1 MKKRIF
7 MLAVL
12 ILSGLQFAVAAID
25 EQLRALITAYDDIEV
40 TEVTNDE
47 ANPWT
52 VADGMA
58 SSTVGKIYK
67 EVSSTIT
74 IKFRAKGR
82 ITIKYDF
89 TFDPY
94 SSSDYR
100 RVYMDGN
107 LDININ
113 TANKTLTTQ
122 THFFE
127 LDEGEHVL
135 QLTHYHFYYNSNSYT
150 QVLSIGNIRFQN
162 LDSQYM
168 TINLSAPG
176 TLGVEALALVNT
188 LPDMRFLRLTGKM
201 NAADWNTISNMTG
214 LWAIDMKDVDIT
226 AIPASAFAKTSLRFI
241 EFPAKLKTIG
251 EKAFYE
257 RPLVGRFV
265 LPESLDS
272 IYSYAFYK
280 NFLTEVI
287 IPANVKYIGGYAFND
302 NDRLTSVT
310 LGSGLTEIS
319 SYCFNNCEKLA
330 VVKGGENVK
339 TIGSGA
345 FNYCSELRSVSDL
358 APVTVGSSAF
368 YCCKK
373 LENFNFSNAKTLKAE
388 AYRECNTLTDV
399 DLTTVETIENRC
411 FISCTGLK
419 KVVLGNNI
427 SKINEYAFTDC
438 NALEE
443 LHIGSSVSYLDNR
456 CFYTSSSSLKKVYV
470 TAPAPPSVYNNTSYY
485 PFYSTSGVTLYV
497 PEYAMVSYKLD
508 NYWSKFTKVEPNP
521 NTPDKV
527 NLYKKL
533 ELTSNAR
540 IPNSPDMYLG
550 YSSALIVNGN
560 NPQVFGSYKQR
571 LQQDEEYTS
580 SLISRCNAMTSAAS
594 TLQYYFDATS
604 SGYGCWHYVCMPFD
618 VKRSE
623 ITPLTEGRA
632 IAVRYYDS
640 ESRATNGAS
649 GNWKDVPADSVLH
662 MGKGYIFRINNGGSV
677 ELPATEETHNA
688 IFRSDAISTPLKE
701 YAAVESANAGW
712 NFVGNPYTCFYD
724 IYYMDFAA
732 PITVWNISNSTYN
745 AYSAADDEF
754 VLMPSQA
761 FFVQKPELVDAITF
775 QPAGRQINKTI
786 DHSALAMRRAAR
798 SKQVQRKLV
807 DVALTCADRTDR
819 TRVVVN
825 ANASDDFCADNDA
838 VKMMAYEGTP
848 QIYTIAGADQLAVN
862 EGAHRGGSVALGMY
876 LSADDAYTIAVDR
889 DELGVKLL
897 DYGVEVEMPYTFSAA
912 EGYMDD
918 RFTLTF
924 EAPTTGI
931 NTVATDADADN
942 AIYTIDGRRVNSTAQ
957 KGIYIQNHKKIV
969 K

>member
-25 EQLRALITAYDDIEV
+25 EQLRALITTSDDIEV

-94 SSSDYR
+94 SSYDYR
-100 RVYMDGN
+100 RVYMDGS
-107 LDININ
+107 LDMNN
-113 TANKTLTTQ
+113 YATYKTLTTQ
-122 THFFE
+122 THFFD

-135 QLTHYHFYYNSNSYT
+135 KVTHYHNYYNSNSYT

-201 NAADWNTISNMTG
+201 NADDWNTIRNMTG

-226 AIPASAFAKTSLRFI
+226 AIPANAFAKTSLRFI

-257 RPLVGRFV
+257 RPLVGRLV

-272 IYSYAFYK
+272 IYSNAFYR
-280 NFLTEVI
+280 NYIAEVI

-310 LGSGLTEIS
+310 LGSGLTEVS
-319 SYCFNNCEKLA
+319 SYCFNSCEKLT

-368 YCCKK
+368 YYCKK
-373 LENFNFSNAKTLKAE
+373 MENFNFSNAKILNAE

-456 CFYTSSSSLKKVYV
+456 CFYTSSSLLKKVYV

-485 PFYSTSGVTLYV
+485 PFYSTSGITLYV

-508 NYWSKFTKVEPNP
+508 NYWSQFTKVEPNP
-521 NTPDKV
+521 NQPDKV

-540 IPNSPDMYLG
+540 IPNSPDIYLG
-550 YSSALIVNGN
+550 KGGALIVNGDN
-560 NPQVFGSYKQR
+560 AQTFGK
-571 LQQDEEYTS
+571 YTQYMNIGETSS
-580 SLISRCNAMTSAAS
+580 SLISRCKEMTSTS
-594 TLQYYFDATS
+594 SQFDFFIGATS
-604 SGYGCWHYVCMPFD
+604 GSGYWYYLCMPFD
-618 VKRSE
+618 VKRSD
-623 ITPLTEGRA
+623 IILPEGTA

-662 MGKGYIFRINNGGSV
+662 MGKGYIFRSSKEGNVGF
-677 ELPATEETHNA
+677 PATEETHNA
-688 IFRSDAISTPLKE
+688 IFRNTAVSTPLVE

-712 NFVGNPYTCFYD
+712 NLVGNPYPCFYD

-732 PITVWNISNSTYN
+732 PITTWDVDNRTYK
-745 AYSAADDEF
+745 AYSAADDNF
-754 VLMPSQA
+754 VLTPQQA
-761 FFVQKPELVDAITF
+761 FFVQKPSLVDAITF

-798 SKQVQRKLV
+798 SQQVQRKLV
-807 DVALTCADRTDR
+807 DVSLTCADRTDR

-862 EGAHRGGSVALGMY
+862 EGAHLGGSVALGMY
-876 LSADDAYTIAVDR
+876 LPADDAYTIAVDR

-912 EGYMDD
+912 EGCLDD

-931 NTVATDADADN
+931 NIVATDADADN

>member
-25 EQLRALITAYDDIEV
+25 EQLRALITTSDGIEV

-58 SSTVGKIYK
+58 SSTIGKIYGNL
-67 EVSSTIT
+67 SSSIT

-82 ITIKYDF
+82 TTIKYDF

-94 SSSDYR
+94 GGDDYR
-100 RVYMDGN
+100 KVYMDGVELVN
-107 LDININ
+107 NY
-113 TANKTLTTQ
+113 TAYKTKTVQ
-122 THFFE
+122 NHFFD
-127 LDEGEHVL
+127 LDEGEHVFTY
-135 QLTHYHFYYNSNSYT
+135 THYHYYYSSDSYT
-150 QVLSIGNIRFQN
+150 QVLTIGNIRFESVE
-162 LDSQYM
+162 SQYM
-168 TINLSAPG
+168 NIHLSAPG
-176 TLGVEALALVNT
+176 TLGNEALAHVST
-188 LPDMRFLRLTGKM
+188 LPEMHYLRLSGKM
-201 NAADWNTISNMTG
+201 NASDWNDISKMTG
-214 LWAIDMKDVDIT
+214 LYAIDMTNVDIET
-226 AIPASAFAKTSLRFI
+226 IPVKAFTNTSIRFVDL
-241 EFPAKLKTIG
+241 PTKLKTIG
-251 EKAFYE
+251 NNAFDD
-257 RPLVGRFV
+257 RLLTGPLV
-265 LPESLDS
+265 LPEGLDS
-272 IYSYAFYK
+272 IGKEAFQKNFITEVTIPESVRAIGQSAFYYNQSLK
-280 NFLTEVI
+280 
-287 IPANVKYIGGYAFND
+287 
-302 NDRLTSVT
+302 SVT
-310 LGSGLTEIS
+310 LNNSMETINRSL
-319 SYCFNNCEKLA
+319 FNSCNKLA
-330 VVKGGENVK
+330 VVRGGRNVK
-339 TIGSGA
+339 IVDQSA
-345 FNYCSELRSVSDL
+345 FAGCDSLRSISDIT
-358 APVTVGSSAF
+358 PVTINSSAF
-368 YCCKK
+368 YNCRK
-373 LENFNFSNAKTLKAE
+373 LESLNFSRIKSIGYESFYYCFGLKE
-388 AYRECNTLTDV
+388 A
-399 DLTTVETIENRC
+399 DLTTLTSINNRS
-411 FISCTGLK
+411 FIACTGLK
-419 KVVLGNNI
+419 KVTFGNDI
-427 SKINEYAFTDC
+427 TTIKSEAFNGCD
-438 NALEE
+438 ALEE
-443 LHIGSSVSYLDNR
+443 VVLGSSINSLESN
-456 CFYTSSSSLKKVYV
+456 CFYSTKNALKRVYI
-470 TAPAPPSVYNNTSYY
+470 TAPAPPAVGSA
-485 PFYSTSGVTLYV
+485 PFYSPSSVTLYV

-508 NYWSKFTKVEPNP
+508 NYWSKFTKVETNP
-521 NTPDKV
+521 NQPDKV

-540 IPNSPDMYLG
+540 IPNSPDIYLG
-550 YSSALIVNGN
+550 SGSALIVNGN
-560 NPQVFGSYKQR
+560 NAQAFGNYKQR
-571 LQQDEEYTS
+571 MDKDDTYTS

-594 TLQYYFDATS
+594 TIEYYFDATS
-604 SGYGCWHYVCMPFD
+604 GSGYWHYVCMPFD

-623 ITPLTEGRA
+623 ITPLNEGRA

-662 MGKGYIFRINNGGSV
+662 MGKGYIFRINSSGFV

-688 IFRSDAISTPLKE
+688 IFRSEAVTTPLVQ
-701 YAAVESANAGW
+701 YPAVESANAGW
-712 NFVGNPYTCFYD
+712 NFVGNPYPCYYD

-732 PITVWNISNSTYN
+732 PITVWNISNRTYN

-798 SKQVQRKLV
+798 SQQVQRKLV
-807 DVALTCADRTDR
+807 DVSLTCADRTDR

-876 LSADDAYTIAVDR
+876 LPADDAYTIAVGR

-912 EGYMDD
+912 EGCLDD

>member
-25 EQLRALITAYDDIEV
+25 EQLRALITTSSDVEV

-82 ITIKYDF
+82 ATITHDY

-94 SSSDYR
+94 SSYDYR
-100 RVYMDGN
+100 KVYIDGVEEVSSY
-107 LDININ
+107 N
-113 TANKTLTTQ
+113 TAKTKASSILYSI
-122 THFFE
+122 
-127 LDEGEHVL
+127 LDEGEHEL
-135 QLTHYHFYYNSNSYT
+135 KFTHKHYT
-150 QVLSIGNIRFQN
+150 YTYDTYSQVLSVGNICIRSVE
-162 LDSQYM
+162 SQYM

-176 TLGVEALALVNT
+176 TLGNEALSHVNT
-188 LPDMRFLRLTGKM
+188 LPEMHYLRLTGKM
-201 NAADWNTISNMTG
+201 NASDWNDISKMTG
-214 LWAIDMKDVDIT
+214 LYAIDMTNADIET
-226 AIPASAFAKTSLRFI
+226 IPASAFTKTSIRFVDL
-241 EFPAKLKTIG
+241 PTKLKTIG
-251 EKAFYE
+251 DNAFDNRYLIG
-257 RPLVGRFV
+257 PLV
-265 LPESLDS
+265 LPEGLDS
-272 IYSYAFYK
+272 IGKEAFKQNYITEVTIPESVRAIGVTAFY
-280 NFLTEVI
+280 
-287 IPANVKYIGGYAFND
+287 D
-302 NDRLTSVT
+302 NRYLKSVT
-310 LGSGLTEIS
+310 LNNRMELINQSL
-319 SYCFNNCEKLA
+319 FNNCNKLA
-330 VVKGGENVK
+330 VVCGGKNVK
-339 TIGSGA
+339 IVDQYA
-345 FNYCSELRSVSDL
+345 FYECDSLRSISDIT
-358 APVTVGSSAF
+358 PVTIKRNAFYNCRKLESLNFSCIKSIGYESF
-368 YCCKK
+368 YCC
-373 LENFNFSNAKTLKAE
+373 FGLKE
-388 AYRECNTLTDV
+388 A
-399 DLTTVETIENRC
+399 DLTTLTSIESRS
-411 FISCTGLK
+411 FVACT
-419 KVVLGNNI
+419 
-427 SKINEYAFTDC
+427 
-438 NALEE
+438 
-443 LHIGSSVSYLDNR
+443 
-456 CFYTSSSSLKKVYV
+456 SLKKVTFGNNITTIKYDAFNSCDALEEV
-470 TAPAPPSVYNNTSYY
+470 ALGSSINSLESNCFYSDKNALKRVYITAPAPPAVGST
-485 PFYSTSGVTLYV
+485 PFYSPTSVTLYV

-560 NPQVFGSYKQR
+560 NPQVFGNYKQR

-594 TLQYYFDATS
+594 TLQYYS
-604 SGYGCWHYVCMPFD
+604 SYRYWNYICMPFD
-618 VKRSE
+618 VKRSD
-623 ITPLTEGRA
+623 IKLLSNSGL
-632 IAVRYYDS
+632 AVRYYDS

-649 GNWKDVPADSVLH
+649 GNWKDVSADAVLQT
-662 MGKGYIFRINNGGSV
+662 GKGYIFRLSSSGNVGF
-677 ELPATEETHNA
+677 PATEETHNA
-688 IFRSDAISTPLKE
+688 IFRSEAVTTPLVQ
-701 YAAVESANAGW
+701 YPAVESANAGW
-712 NFVGNPYTCFYD
+712 NFVGNPYPCFYD
-724 IYYMDFAA
+724 IYYMDFAS
-732 PITVWNISNSTYN
+732 PITTWDVDNSTYK

-754 VLMPSQA
+754 VLSPQQA
-761 FFVQKPELVDAITF
+761 FFVQKPELVEAITF

-786 DHSALAMRRAAR
+786 DHSALAKRRAA
-798 SKQVQRKLV
+798 SNKQVQRKLV
-807 DVALTCADRTDR
+807 DVSLTCADRADR

-876 LSADDAYTIAVDR
+876 LPADDTYTIAIDR
-889 DELGVKLL
+889 NELGAKLL

-912 EGYMDD
+912 EGYADD
-918 RFTLTF
+918 RFTITF
-924 EAPTTGI
+924 ETSTTGI
-931 NTVATDADADN
+931 NTVATDAKTDD

>member
-25 EQLRALITAYDDIEV
+25 EQLRALITTSDDIEV

-47 ANPWT
+47 AHPWT

-58 SSTVGKIYK
+58 SSTVGKLNQY
-67 EVSSTIT
+67 VSSSIT
-74 IKFRAKGR
+74 IKFKAKGR
-82 ITIKYDF
+82 ITVKYDF
-89 TFDPY
+89 TFDPF
-94 SSSDYR
+94 SSYDYR
-100 RVYMDGN
+100 KVYIDGN
-107 LDININ
+107 LDMFIN

-122 THFFE
+122 THFFN
-127 LDEGEHVL
+127 LDEGEHVFTY
-135 QLTHYHFYYNSNSYT
+135 THDHRYHTSNSYT
-150 QVLSIGNIRFQN
+150 QVLTIGNIRFESVEN
-162 LDSQYM
+162 QYM

-188 LPDMRFLRLTGKM
+188 LPDMRYLRLTGKM

-241 EFPAKLKTIG
+241 EFPTKLKTIG

-257 RPLVGRFV
+257 RSLVGRLV

-272 IYSYAFYK
+272 IYSEAFYK
-280 NFLTEVI
+280 NYLTEVI
-287 IPANVKYIGGYAFND
+287 IPANVKYMGNYAFND
-302 NDRLTSVT
+302 NDRLTNVT

-319 SYCFNNCEKLA
+319 YYCFNSCEKLA

-345 FNYCSELRSVSDL
+345 FSYCSELRSVSDL

-373 LENFNFSNAKTLKAE
+373 LENFNFSNAKTLKSE
-388 AYRECNTLTDV
+388 AYRECNTLTDA
-399 DLTTVETIENRC
+399 DLTTVETIENSC
-411 FISCTGLK
+411 FITCTGLK

-427 SKINEYAFTDC
+427 SRINEYAFTDC

-443 LHIGSSVSYLDNR
+443 LHIGSSVSNLDRR

-485 PFYSTSGVTLYV
+485 PFYSTSGITLYV

-527 NLYKKL
+527 NIYKKL

-540 IPNSPDMYLG
+540 IPNSPDIYIG
-550 YSSALIVNGN
+550 KGGSLIVNGN
-560 NPQVFGSYKQR
+560 NAQAFGKYSQY
-571 LQQDEEYTS
+571 LSIGDPEVSS
-580 SLISRCNAMTSAAS
+580 SLISRCEAITSAAS
-594 TLQYYFDATS
+594 QFNFGISST
-604 SGYGCWHYVCMPFD
+604 SGYGYWYYICMPYD
-618 VKRSE
+618 VKRSD
-623 ITPLTEGRA
+623 IILPEGTS

-640 ESRATNGAS
+640 ESRATNGAT
-649 GNWKDVPADSVLH
+649 GNWKDVAADGILRK
-662 MGKGYIFRINNGGSV
+662 GQGYIFRTNNTADVGF
-677 ELPATEETHNA
+677 PATEETHND
-688 IFRSDAISTPLKE
+688 IFCSEAVTTPLVQ

-712 NFVGNPYTCFYD
+712 NLVGNPYPCFYD
-724 IYYMDFAA
+724 IYHMDFTA
-732 PITVWNISNSTYN
+732 PITTWNVSNRTFS
-745 AYSAADDEF
+745 AYSVADDNF
-754 VLMPSQA
+754 VLTPLQA

-798 SKQVQRKLV
+798 SQQVQRKLV
-807 DVALTCADRTDR
+807 DVSLTCADRTDR

-862 EGAHRGGSVALGMY
+862 EGAHRDGSVALGMY
-876 LSADDAYTIAVDR
+876 LPADDAYTIAVDR

-931 NTVATDADADN
+931 NTVVTDADADN

>member
-25 EQLRALITAYDDIEV
+25 EQLRALITASDDIEV

-47 ANPWT
+47 ANPWK
-52 VADGMA
+52 VENGMA
-58 SSTVGKIYK
+58 STTHGKTTTN
-67 EVSSTIT
+67 VTATIT
-74 IKFRAKGR
+74 IKFRAKGYISFR
-82 ITIKYDF
+82 YSD
-89 TFDPY
+89 TFDPWTND
-94 SSSDYR
+94 DYKI
-100 RVYMDGN
+100 VK
-107 LDININ
+107 LDDV
-113 TANKTLTTQ
+113 TYANNYDKHTTPTTF
-122 THFFE
+122 THYISLE
-127 LDEGEHVL
+127 EGEHVL
-135 QLTHYHFYYNSNSYT
+135 TFSHWHKNPTTGNYSQI
-150 QVLSIGNIRFQN
+150 LSIGNIR
-162 LDSQYM
+162 LE
-168 TINLSAPG
+168 TIESMYKTIHLSAPG
-176 TLGVEALALVNT
+176 TLGNEALAHVST
-188 LPDMRFLRLTGKM
+188 LPEMRALRLSGKM
-201 NAADWNTISNMTG
+201 NASDWNDISKMTG
-214 LWAIDMKDVDIT
+214 LVAIDMTNVDIET
-226 AIPASAFAKTSLRFI
+226 IPASAFTNTVIRFI
-241 EFPAKLKTIG
+241 DFPKTLKTIG
-251 EKAFYE
+251 SKAFYDTILTG
-257 RPLVGRFV
+257 PLV
-265 LPESLDS
+265 LPEGLDS
-272 IYSYAFYK
+272 IASEAFYR
-280 NFLTEVI
+280 NYITDVT
-287 IPANVKYIGGYAFND
+287 IPASVRVIEKSAFSTNESL
-302 NDRLTSVT
+302 NSVT
-310 LGSGLTEIS
+310 LGSGLVSIS
-319 SYCFNNCEKLA
+319 QACFYGCNNLA
-330 VVKGGENVK
+330 IVKGGENVK
-339 TIGSGA
+339 TIANNA
-345 FNYCSELRSVSDL
+345 FRNCKLLTSAADL
-358 APVTVGSSAF
+358 APVSVGDYAF
-368 YCCKK
+368 QTCEK
-373 LENFNFSNAKTLKAE
+373 LDSFNFSNIKTYGREAFEYCYALKE
-388 AYRECNTLTDV
+388 A
-399 DLTTVETIENRC
+399 DLSTATSLGIE
-411 FISCTGLK
+411 
-419 KVVLGNNI
+419 
-427 SKINEYAFTDC
+427 
-438 NALEE
+438 
-443 LHIGSSVSYLDNR
+443 
-456 CFYTSSSSLKKVYV
+456 CFYNCYSLKKVKLGDNITTIPQSAFKVCHALEEVVLGSSINSLGSDCFYSDKNALKRV
-470 TAPAPPSVYNNTSYY
+470 YITAPAPPSVNGS
-485 PFYSTSGVTLYV
+485 PFYSPSRVTLYV

-508 NYWSKFTKVEPNP
+508 NYWSQFTKVEPNP

-550 YSSALIVNGN
+550 GGSSLIVNGN
-560 NPQVFGSYKQR
+560 NPQAFGNYKQR
-571 LQQDEEYTS
+571 MDMEDSHTS

-594 TLQYYFDATS
+594 TIEYYFDETS

-623 ITPLTEGRA
+623 ITPLHEGRA

-662 MGKGYIFRINNGGSV
+662 MGKGYIFRINNGGFV

-688 IFRSDAISTPLKE
+688 IFRSEAVSTPLKE

-712 NFVGNPYTCFYD
+712 NFVGNPYPCFYD
-724 IYYMDFAA
+724 IYHMDFAA
-732 PITVWNISNSTYN
+732 PITVWNISNRTYN

-807 DVALTCADRTDR
+807 DVSLTCADRTDR

-862 EGAHRGGSVALGMY
+862 EGAHLGGSVALGMY
-876 LSADDAYTIAVDR
+876 LPADDAYTIAVDR
-889 DELGVKLL
+889 DELGANLL

-912 EGYMDD
+912 EGYLDD

-931 NTVATDADADN
+931 NNVATDADADA

>member
-25 EQLRALITAYDDIEV
+25 EQLRALITASDDIEV

-47 ANPWT
+47 ANPWK
-52 VADGMA
+52 VENGMA
-58 SSTVGKIYK
+58 STTHGKTTTS
-67 EVSSTIT
+67 VTATIT
-74 IKFRAKGR
+74 IKFRAKGYISFR
-82 ITIKYDF
+82 YSS
-89 TFDPY
+89 TFDPWTTD
-94 SSSDYR
+94 DYKI
-100 RVYMDGN
+100 VK
-107 LDININ
+107 LDDV
-113 TANKTLTTQ
+113 TYANNYDKYTTPATF
-122 THFFE
+122 THCISLE
-127 LDEGEHVL
+127 EGEHVL
-135 QLTHYHFYYNSNSYT
+135 TFSHLHRNTTTGNYS
-150 QVLSIGNIRFQN
+150 QVLSIGNIR
-162 LDSQYM
+162 LE
-168 TINLSAPG
+168 TIESMYKTIHLSAPG
-176 TLGVEALALVNT
+176 TLGVEALSHVNT
-188 LPDMRFLRLTGKM
+188 LPEMHALRLSGKM
-201 NAADWNTISNMTG
+201 NAADWNDISKMTG
-214 LWAIDMKDVDIT
+214 LMAIDMTNVDIET
-226 AIPASAFAKTSLRFI
+226 IPANAFTNTSIRFVDL
-241 EFPAKLKTIG
+241 PTKLKTIG
-251 EKAFYE
+251 DNAFDN
-257 RPLVGRFV
+257 RFLTGPLV
-265 LPESLDS
+265 LPEGLDS
-272 IYSYAFYK
+272 IGKEAFQK
-280 NFLTEVI
+280 NYITEVT
-287 IPANVKYIGGYAFND
+287 IPESVRGIGQAAFFD
-302 NDRLTSVT
+302 NQYLQSAT
-310 LGSGLTEIS
+310 LNNNMETIVRSL
-319 SYCFNNCEKLA
+319 FNNCKKLA
-330 VVKGGENVK
+330 VVHGGKNVK
-339 TIGSGA
+339 NIVYRA
-345 FNYCSELRSVSDL
+345 FYGCDSLRSIKDVV
-358 APVTVGSSAF
+358 PVTIDREAF
-368 YCCKK
+368 YICKK
-373 LENFNFSNAKTLKAE
+373 LDGINFSRIKSIGYESFYQCYSLKE
-388 AYRECNTLTDV
+388 A
-399 DLTTVETIENRC
+399 DLTTLTSIDRS
-411 FISCTGLK
+411 FAGCTGLK
-419 KVVLGNNI
+419 KVTLGNDI
-427 SKINEYAFTDC
+427 TTIKSDAFYNC
-438 NALEE
+438 HALEE
-443 LHIGSSVSYLDNR
+443 VVLGSSINSLETD
-456 CFYTSSSSLKKVYV
+456 CFKSDQNKLKRVYI
-470 TAPAPPSVYNNTSYY
+470 TAPAPPAVGST
-485 PFYSTSGVTLYV
+485 PFYSPSSVTLYV

-508 NYWSKFTKVEPNP
+508 NYWSQFTKVEPNP
-521 NTPDKV
+521 NQPDKV

-540 IPNSPDMYLG
+540 IPNSPDIYLG
-550 YSSALIVNGN
+550 YGSSLIVNGN
-560 NPQVFGSYKQR
+560 NPQAFGNYKQR
-571 LQQDEEYTS
+571 MDKDDSYTS

-594 TLQYYFDATS
+594 TLQYYFDETS

-623 ITPLTEGRA
+623 IIPLNEGRA

-662 MGKGYIFRINNGGSV
+662 MGKGYIFRINSSGFV

-712 NFVGNPYTCFYD
+712 NLVGNPYPCFYD

-732 PITVWNISNSTYN
+732 PITTWDVGNRTYK
-745 AYSAADDEF
+745 AYSATDDNF
-754 VLMPSQA
+754 VLTPLQA
-761 FFVQKPELVDAITF
+761 FFVQKPELVDAIMF

-862 EGAHRGGSVALGMY
+862 EGAHRDGSVALGMY
-876 LSADDAYTIAVDR
+876 LPADDAYTIAVDR

>member
-25 EQLRALITAYDDIEV
+25 EQLRALITASDDIEV

-47 ANPWT
+47 ANPWK
-52 VADGMA
+52 VENGMA
-58 SSTVGKIYK
+58 STTHGKTTTN
-67 EVSSTIT
+67 VTATIT
-74 IKFRAKGR
+74 IKFRAKGYISFR
-82 ITIKYDF
+82 YSD
-89 TFDPY
+89 TFDPWT
-94 SSSDYR
+94 DDDFKI
-100 RVYMDGN
+100 VK
-107 LDININ
+107 LDDVEY
-113 TANKTLTTQ
+113 ANNYDKHTTLTTFL
-122 THFFE
+122 HYISLE
-127 LDEGEHVL
+127 EGEHVL
-135 QLTHYHFYYNSNSYT
+135 TFSHWHKRPTTGNYS
-150 QVLSIGNIRFQN
+150 QVLSIGNIR
-162 LDSQYM
+162 LE
-168 TINLSAPG
+168 TIESMYKTIHLSAPG
-176 TLGVEALALVNT
+176 TLGVEALSHVNT
-188 LPDMRFLRLTGKM
+188 LPEMRALRLSGKM
-201 NAADWNTISNMTG
+201 NASDWNDISKMTG
-214 LWAIDMKDVDIT
+214 LMAIDMTNVDIET
-226 AIPASAFAKTSLRFI
+226 IPANAFTNTSIRFI
-241 EFPAKLKTIG
+241 DFPTKLKTIG
-251 EKAFYE
+251 SRAFYYKYITGT
-257 RPLVGRFV
+257 LV
-265 LPESLDS
+265 LPEGLDS
-272 IYSYAFYK
+272 IASEAFRNNNYITDVTIPASVRVIGESAFYSNTSLK
-280 NFLTEVI
+280 
-287 IPANVKYIGGYAFND
+287 
-302 NDRLTSVT
+302 SVT
-310 LGSGLTEIS
+310 LGSGLTSIS
-319 SYCFNNCEKLA
+319 SSCFSECSNLA
-330 VVKGGENVK
+330 IVKGGENVK
-339 TIGSGA
+339 TIYNYA
-345 FNYCSELRSVSDL
+345 FNQCKLLTSAADL
-358 APVTVGSSAF
+358 APVTVGDYAF
-368 YCCKK
+368 IRCEK
-373 LENFNFSNAKTLKAE
+373 LDSFNFSNIKTYGREAFEYCYALKE
-388 AYRECNTLTDV
+388 A
-399 DLTTVETIENRC
+399 DLSTATSLGIE
-411 FISCTGLK
+411 
-419 KVVLGNNI
+419 
-427 SKINEYAFTDC
+427 
-438 NALEE
+438 
-443 LHIGSSVSYLDNR
+443 
-456 CFYTSSSSLKKVYV
+456 CFYNCYSLKKVKLGDNITTIPQSAFKVCHALEEVILGSSINSLGSYCFYSDKNALKRV
-470 TAPAPPSVYNNTSYY
+470 YITAPAPPAVGSA
-485 PFYSTSGVTLYV
+485 PFYSPSSVTLYV

-540 IPNSPDMYLG
+540 IPNSPDIYLG
-550 YSSALIVNGN
+550 SGSSLIVNGN
-560 NPQVFGSYKQR
+560 NAQAFGNYKQR
-571 LQQDEEYTS
+571 MDKDDTYTS

-594 TLQYYFDATS
+594 TIEYYFDATS
-604 SGYGCWHYVCMPFD
+604 GSGYWHYVCMPFD

-623 ITPLTEGRA
+623 ITPLNEGRA

-662 MGKGYIFRINNGGSV
+662 MGKGYIFRINSSGFV

-712 NFVGNPYTCFYD
+712 NFVGNPYPCYYD
-724 IYYMDFAA
+724 IYHMDFAA
-732 PITVWNISNSTYN
+732 PITVWSISNRTYS

-862 EGAHRGGSVALGMY
+862 EGAHRSGSVALGMY
-876 LSADDAYTIAVDR
+876 LPADDAYTIAVDR
-889 DELGVKLL
+889 DELGAKLL

>member
-25 EQLRALITAYDDIEV
+25 EQLRALITTSSDVEV

-58 SSTVGKIYK
+58 SSTVGKLNQY
-67 EVSSTIT
+67 VSSSIT
-74 IKFRAKGR
+74 IKFKAKGR
-82 ITIKYDF
+82 ITVKYDF
-89 TFDPY
+89 TFDPF
-94 SSSDYR
+94 SSYDYR
-100 RVYMDGN
+100 KVYIDGN
-107 LDININ
+107 LDMFIN

-122 THFFE
+122 THFFN
-127 LDEGEHVL
+127 LDEGEHVFTY
-135 QLTHYHFYYNSNSYT
+135 THDHRYHTSNSYT
-150 QVLSIGNIRFQN
+150 QVLTIGNIRFESVE
-162 LDSQYM
+162 SQYM

-188 LPDMRFLRLTGKM
+188 LPDMRYLRLTGKM

-226 AIPASAFAKTSLRFI
+226 AIPASAFAMTSLRFI

-257 RPLVGRFV
+257 RPLVGRLV

-272 IYSYAFYK
+272 IYSNAFYK

-287 IPANVKYIGGYAFND
+287 IPANVKYIGGSAFND

-319 SYCFNNCEKLA
+319 SYCFNSCEKLA

-368 YCCKK
+368 YYCKK

-470 TAPAPPSVYNNTSYY
+470 TAPAPPSVYNNTSYS

-540 IPNSPDMYLG
+540 IPNSPDIFIG
-550 YSSALIVNGN
+550 KGGALIVNGN
-560 NPQVFGSYKQR
+560 NPQAFGKY
-571 LQQDEEYTS
+571 LQYLSIGDPELSS
-580 SLISRCNAMTSAAS
+580 SLISRCEAITSAAS
-594 TLQYYFDATS
+594 QFNFGIGST
-604 SGYGCWHYVCMPFD
+604 SGYGYWYYICMPYD
-618 VKRSE
+618 VKRSD
-623 ITPLTEGRA
+623 IILPEGTS

-640 ESRATNGAS
+640 ESRATNGAT
-649 GNWKDVPADSVLH
+649 GNWKDVAADGILRK
-662 MGKGYIFRINNGGSV
+662 GQGYIFRTNNTADVGF
-677 ELPATEETHNA
+677 PATEETHND
-688 IFRSDAISTPLKE
+688 IFCSEAVTTPLVQ

-712 NFVGNPYTCFYD
+712 NLVGNPYPCFYD

-732 PITVWNISNSTYN
+732 PITTWDVGNRTYK
-745 AYSAADDEF
+745 AYSATDDNF
-754 VLMPSQA
+754 VLTPLQA
-761 FFVQKPELVDAITF
+761 FFVQKPELVDAIMF

-862 EGAHRGGSVALGMY
+862 EGAHRDGSVALGMY
-876 LSADDAYTIAVDR
+876 LPADDAYTIAVDR
-889 DELGVKLL
+889 DELGAKLL

-912 EGYMDD
+912 EGYLDD

>member
-25 EQLRALITAYDDIEV
+25 EQLRALITTSDDIEV

-58 SSTVGKIYK
+58 SSTVGKLNQY
-67 EVSSTIT
+67 VSSSIT
-74 IKFRAKGR
+74 IKFKAKGR
-82 ITIKYDF
+82 ITVKYDF
-89 TFDPY
+89 TFDPF
-94 SSSDYR
+94 SSYDYR
-100 RVYMDGN
+100 KVYIDGN
-107 LDININ
+107 LDMFIN

-122 THFFE
+122 THFFN
-127 LDEGEHVL
+127 LDEGEHVFTY
-135 QLTHYHFYYNSNSYT
+135 THDHRYHTSNSYT
-150 QVLSIGNIRFQN
+150 QVLTIGNIRFESVE
-162 LDSQYM
+162 SQYM

-188 LPDMRFLRLTGKM
+188 LPDMRYLRLTGKM

-226 AIPASAFAKTSLRFI
+226 AIPASAFAMTSLRFI

-257 RPLVGRFV
+257 RPLVGRLV

-272 IYSYAFYK
+272 IYSNAFYK

-287 IPANVKYIGGYAFND
+287 IPANVKYIGGSAFND

-319 SYCFNNCEKLA
+319 SYCFNSCEKLA

-368 YCCKK
+368 YYCIK

-427 SKINEYAFTDC
+427 SKINEYTFTDC

-443 LHIGSSVSYLDNR
+443 LHIGSSVSYLDRR

-485 PFYSTSGVTLYV
+485 PFYSTSGITLYV

-540 IPNSPDMYLG
+540 IPNSPDIFIG
-550 YSSALIVNGN
+550 KGGALIVNGN
-560 NPQVFGSYKQR
+560 NPQAFGKY
-571 LQQDEEYTS
+571 LQYLSIGDPELSS
-580 SLISRCNAMTSAAS
+580 SLISRCEAITSAAS
-594 TLQYYFDATS
+594 QFNFGIGST
-604 SGYGCWHYVCMPFD
+604 SGYGYWYYICMPYD
-618 VKRSE
+618 VKRSD
-623 ITPLTEGRA
+623 IILPEGTS

-640 ESRATNGAS
+640 ESRATNGAT
-649 GNWKDVPADSVLH
+649 GNWKDVAADGILRK
-662 MGKGYIFRINNGGSV
+662 GQGYIFRTNNTADVGF
-677 ELPATEETHNA
+677 PATEETHND
-688 IFRSDAISTPLKE
+688 IFCSEAVTTPLVQ

-712 NFVGNPYTCFYD
+712 NLVGNPYPCFYD

-732 PITVWNISNSTYN
+732 PITTWDVGNRTYK
-745 AYSAADDEF
+745 AYSATDDNF
-754 VLMPSQA
+754 VLTPLQA
-761 FFVQKPELVDAITF
+761 FFVQKPELVDAIMF

-862 EGAHRGGSVALGMY
+862 EGAHRDGSVALGMY
-876 LSADDAYTIAVDR
+876 LPADDAYTIAVDR

>member
-25 EQLRALITAYDDIEV
+25 EQLRALITASDDIEV

-47 ANPWT
+47 AHPWT

-58 SSTVGKIYK
+58 SSTVGKLRQY
-67 EVSSTIT
+67 VSSSIT
-74 IKFRAKGR
+74 IKFTTKKPIIMR
-82 ITIKYDF
+82 YDF

-94 SSSDYR
+94 SSNDSR
-100 RVYMDGN
+100 KVYIDGVAQV
-107 LDININ
+107 DSYV
-113 TANKTLTTQ
+113 AYKTKATST
-122 THFFE
+122 FYFGM
-127 LDEGEHVL
+127 DEGEHVFTY
-135 QLTHYHFYYNSNSYT
+135 THYHSYSVSDSYT
-150 QVLSIGNIRFQN
+150 QVLTIGNIRFESVE
-162 LDSQYM
+162 SQYM
-168 TINLSAPG
+168 NIHLSAPG
-176 TLGVEALALVNT
+176 TLGNEALAHVNT
-188 LPDMRFLRLTGKM
+188 LPEMRFLRLSGKM
-201 NAADWNTISNMTG
+201 NASDWNDISKMTG
-214 LWAIDMKDVDIT
+214 LTAIDMTNVDIET
-226 AIPASAFAKTSLRFI
+226 IPVKAFTNTSIRFI
-241 EFPAKLKTIG
+241 DFPTKLKTIG
-251 EKAFYE
+251 DNAFDN
-257 RPLVGRFV
+257 RFLTGPLV
-265 LPESLDS
+265 LPEGLDS
-272 IYSYAFYK
+272 IGKEAFQKNFITEVTIPESVRAIGQSAFY
-280 NFLTEVI
+280 
-287 IPANVKYIGGYAFND
+287 D
-302 NDRLTSVT
+302 NQSLKSVT
-310 LGSGLTEIS
+310 LNNRMETINRSLFN
-319 SYCFNNCEKLA
+319 YCKKLA
-330 VVKGGENVK
+330 VVRGGKNVK
-339 TIGSGA
+339 IVDQTA
-345 FNYCSELRSVSDL
+345 FAGCDSLRSISDIT
-358 APVTVGSSAF
+358 PVTINSSAF
-368 YCCKK
+368 YNCRK
-373 LENFNFSNAKTLKAE
+373 LESLNFSRIKSIGYESFYNCFGLKE
-388 AYRECNTLTDV
+388 A
-399 DLTTVETIENRC
+399 DLTTLTSINGRS
-411 FISCTGLK
+411 FIGCTGLK
-419 KVVLGNNI
+419 KVTLGNDI
-427 SKINEYAFTDC
+427 TTIKSEAFNVCD
-438 NALEE
+438 ALEE
-443 LHIGSSVSYLDNR
+443 VVLGSSINSLESN
-456 CFYTSSSSLKKVYV
+456 CFYSTKNALKRVYI
-470 TAPAPPSVYNNTSYY
+470 TAPAPPAVGSA
-485 PFYSTSGVTLYV
+485 PFYSPTSVTLYV

-521 NTPDKV
+521 NQPDKV

-540 IPNSPDMYLG
+540 IPNSPDIYLG
-550 YSSALIVNGN
+550 SGSALIVNGN
-560 NPQVFGSYKQR
+560 NAQAFGNYKQR
-571 LQQDEEYTS
+571 MDKDDTYTS

-594 TLQYYFDATS
+594 TIEYYFDATS
-604 SGYGCWHYVCMPFD
+604 GSGYWHYVCMPFD

-623 ITPLTEGRA
+623 ITPLNEGRA

-662 MGKGYIFRINNGGSV
+662 MGKGYIFRSSKEGNVGF
-677 ELPATEETHNA
+677 PATEETHNA
-688 IFRSDAISTPLKE
+688 IFRSEAVSAPLVQ
-701 YAAVESANAGW
+701 YPAVESANAGW

-732 PITVWNISNSTYN
+732 PITVWNISNSTYS

-761 FFVQKPELVDAITF
+761 FFVQKPSLVDAITF

-862 EGAHRGGSVALGMY
+862 EGAHRDGSVALGMY
-876 LSADDAYTIAVDR
+876 LPADDAYTIAVDR

>member
-25 EQLRALITAYDDIEV
+25 EQLRALITTSDDIEV

-47 ANPWT
+47 AHPWT

-58 SSTVGKIYK
+58 SSTVGKLRQY
-67 EVSSTIT
+67 VSSSIT
-74 IKFRAKGR
+74 IKFTTKKPIIMR
-82 ITIKYDF
+82 YDF

-94 SSSDYR
+94 SSNDYR
-100 RVYMDGN
+100 RVYIDGVEKVN
-107 LDININ
+107 NY
-113 TANKTLTTQ
+113 TAYKTKATSTYY
-122 THFFE
+122 FGM
-127 LDEGEHVL
+127 GEHVFTY
-135 QLTHYHFYYNSNSYT
+135 THYHTYSVSDSYT
-150 QVLSIGNIRFQN
+150 QVLTIGNIRFESVE
-162 LDSQYM
+162 SQYM

-176 TLGVEALALVNT
+176 TLGNEALAHVNT
-188 LPDMRFLRLTGKM
+188 LPEMRFLRLSGKM
-201 NAADWNTISNMTG
+201 NASDWNDISKMTG
-214 LWAIDMKDVDIT
+214 LTAIDMTNVDIET
-226 AIPASAFAKTSLRFI
+226 IPVKAFTNTSIRFI
-241 EFPAKLKTIG
+241 DFPTKLKTIG
-251 EKAFYE
+251 DNAFDN
-257 RPLVGRFV
+257 RFLTGPLV
-265 LPESLDS
+265 LPEGLDS
-272 IYSYAFYK
+272 IGKEAFQK
-280 NFLTEVI
+280 NYITEVT
-287 IPANVKYIGGYAFND
+287 IPESVRAIGVTAFND
-302 NDRLTSVT
+302 NQSLKSVT
-310 LGSGLTEIS
+310 LNNSMEMINQSLFY
-319 SYCFNNCEKLA
+319 YCKKLA
-330 VVKGGENVK
+330 VVHGGKNVR
-339 TIGSGA
+339 IVDQYA
-345 FNYCSELRSVSDL
+345 FSNCDSLRSISDIT
-358 APVTVGSSAF
+358 PVTIKRNAF
-368 YCCKK
+368 SQCQK
-373 LENFNFSNAKTLKAE
+373 LESLNFSRVKSIGYERFYQCYGLKE
-388 AYRECNTLTDV
+388 A
-399 DLTTVETIENRC
+399 DLTTLTSIDSRSFV
-411 FISCTGLK
+411 SCTGLK
-419 KVVLGNNI
+419 KVTFGNGITTIKSN
-427 SKINEYAFTDC
+427 AFYC
-438 NALEE
+438 CHALEE
-443 LHIGSSVSYLDNR
+443 VVLGSSINSLESN
-456 CFYTSSSSLKKVYV
+456 CFYSDQNKLKRVYI
-470 TAPAPPSVYNNTSYY
+470 TAPAPPAVGSA
-485 PFYSTSGVTLYV
+485 PFYSPTSVTLYV

-508 NYWSKFTKVEPNP
+508 NYWSQFTKVEPNP
-521 NTPDKV
+521 NQPDKV

-540 IPNSPDMYLG
+540 IPNSPDIYLG
-550 YSSALIVNGN
+550 YGSALIVNGN
-560 NPQVFGSYKQR
+560 NPQAFGNYKQHMDMEDR
-571 LQQDEEYTS
+571 YTS

-623 ITPLTEGRA
+623 ITPLNEGRA

-712 NFVGNPYTCFYD
+712 NFVGNPYPCYYD
-724 IYYMDFAA
+724 IYHMDFAA
-732 PITVWNISNSTYN
+732 PITVWNINNRTYN

-862 EGAHRGGSVALGMY
+862 EGAHRDGSVALGMY
-876 LSADDAYTIAVDR
+876 LPADDAYTIAVDR
-889 DELGVKLL
+889 DELGAKLL
-897 DYGVEVEMPYTFSAA
+897 DYGVAVDMPYTFCAA
-912 EGYMDD
+912 EGYLDD

>member
-25 EQLRALITAYDDIEV
+25 EQLRALITTSDGIEV

-47 ANPWT
+47 ANPWK
-52 VADGMA
+52 VENGMA
-58 SSTVGKIYK
+58 SSTIGKIYGNL
-67 EVSSTIT
+67 SSSIT

-82 ITIKYDF
+82 TTIKYDF

-94 SSSDYR
+94 GGDDYR
-100 RVYMDGN
+100 KVYMDGVELVN
-107 LDININ
+107 NY
-113 TANKTLTTQ
+113 TAYKTKTVQ
-122 THFFE
+122 NHFFD
-127 LDEGEHVL
+127 LDEGEHVFTY
-135 QLTHYHFYYNSNSYT
+135 THYHYYYSSDSYT
-150 QVLSIGNIRFQN
+150 QVLTIGNIRFERVE
-162 LDSQYM
+162 SQYI

-176 TLGVEALALVNT
+176 TLGNEALAHVST
-188 LPDMRFLRLTGKM
+188 LPEMHYLRLSGKM
-201 NAADWNTISNMTG
+201 NASDWNDISKMTG
-214 LWAIDMKDVDIT
+214 LYAIDMTNVDIET
-226 AIPASAFAKTSLRFI
+226 IPVKAFTNTSIRFVDL
-241 EFPAKLKTIG
+241 PTKLKTIG
-251 EKAFYE
+251 DNAFDD
-257 RPLVGRFV
+257 RLLTGPLV
-265 LPESLDS
+265 LPEGLDS
-272 IYSYAFYK
+272 IGKEAFQKNFITEVTIPESVRAIGQSAFYYNQSLK
-280 NFLTEVI
+280 
-287 IPANVKYIGGYAFND
+287 
-302 NDRLTSVT
+302 SVT
-310 LGSGLTEIS
+310 LNNSIETINRSL
-319 SYCFNNCEKLA
+319 FNSCNKLA
-330 VVKGGENVK
+330 VVRGGRNVK
-339 TIGSGA
+339 IVDQSA
-345 FNYCSELRSVSDL
+345 FAGCDSLRSISDIT
-358 APVTVGSSAF
+358 PVTINSSAF
-368 YCCKK
+368 YNCRK
-373 LENFNFSNAKTLKAE
+373 LESLNFSRIKSIGYESFYNCFGLKE
-388 AYRECNTLTDV
+388 A
-399 DLTTVETIENRC
+399 DLTTLTSINGRS
-411 FISCTGLK
+411 FIGCTGLK
-419 KVVLGNNI
+419 KVTFGNDI
-427 SKINEYAFTDC
+427 TTIKSEAFRTCD
-438 NALEE
+438 ALEE
-443 LHIGSSVSYLDNR
+443 VVLGSSINSLETN
-456 CFYTSSSSLKKVYV
+456 CFYSTKNALKRVYI
-470 TAPAPPSVYNNTSYY
+470 TAPAPPAVGNT
-485 PFYSTSGVTLYV
+485 PFYSPSSVTLYV

-508 NYWSKFTKVEPNP
+508 NYWSKFTKVEANP

-540 IPNSPDMYLG
+540 IPNSPDIYLG
-550 YSSALIVNGN
+550 KGGALIVNGDN
-560 NPQVFGSYKQR
+560 AQTFGK
-571 LQQDEEYTS
+571 YTQYMNIGETSS
-580 SLISRCNAMTSAAS
+580 SLISRCKEMTSTS
-594 TLQYYFDATS
+594 SQFDFFIGATS
-604 SGYGCWHYVCMPFD
+604 GSGYWYYLCMTFD
-618 VKRSE
+618 VKRSD
-623 ITPLTEGRA
+623 IILPEGTA

-649 GNWKDVPADSVLH
+649 GNWKDVPADSILH
-662 MGKGYIFRINNGGSV
+662 MGKGYIFRSSKEGNVGF
-677 ELPATEETHNA
+677 PATEETHNA
-688 IFRSDAISTPLKE
+688 IFRSEAVTTPLVQ

-712 NFVGNPYTCFYD
+712 NFVGNPYPCFYD

-732 PITVWNISNSTYN
+732 PITTWDVDNRTYK
-745 AYSAADDEF
+745 AYSATDDNF
-754 VLMPSQA
+754 VLSPLQA

-862 EGAHRGGSVALGMY
+862 EGAHLGGSVALGMY
-876 LSADDAYTIAVDR
+876 LPADDAYTIAVDR

>member
-25 EQLRALITAYDDIEV
+25 EQLRALITASDDIEV

-47 ANPWT
+47 AHPWK
-52 VADGMA
+52 VENGMA
-58 SSTVGKIYK
+58 SSTVGKIYQY
-67 EVSSTIT
+67 VSSSIT
-74 IKFRAKGR
+74 IKFTTKKPIIMR
-82 ITIKYDF
+82 YDF

-94 SSSDYR
+94 SSNDYR
-100 RVYMDGN
+100 RVYIDGVEKVN
-107 LDININ
+107 NY
-113 TANKTLTTQ
+113 TAYKTKATSTYY
-122 THFFE
+122 FGM
-127 LDEGEHVL
+127 GEHVF
-135 QLTHYHFYYNSNSYT
+135 TYNHYHTYSVSDSYT
-150 QVLSIGNIRFQN
+150 QVLTIGNIRFESVE
-162 LDSQYM
+162 SQYM

-176 TLGVEALALVNT
+176 TLGNEALSHVNT
-188 LPDMRFLRLTGKM
+188 LPEMRFLRLSGKM
-201 NAADWNTISNMTG
+201 NASDWNDISKMTG
-214 LWAIDMKDVDIT
+214 LTAIDMTNVDIET
-226 AIPASAFAKTSLRFI
+226 IPVKAFTNTSIRFI
-241 EFPAKLKTIG
+241 DFPTKLKTIG
-251 EKAFYE
+251 DNAFDN
-257 RPLVGRFV
+257 RFLTGPLV
-265 LPESLDS
+265 LPEGLDS
-272 IYSYAFYK
+272 IGKEAFQK
-280 NFLTEVI
+280 NYITEVT
-287 IPANVKYIGGYAFND
+287 IPESVRAIGVTAFND
-302 NDRLTSVT
+302 NQSLKSVT
-310 LGSGLTEIS
+310 LNNSMEMINQSLFY
-319 SYCFNNCEKLA
+319 YCKKLA
-330 VVKGGENVK
+330 VVHGGKNVR
-339 TIGSGA
+339 IVDQYA
-345 FNYCSELRSVSDL
+345 FSNCDSLRSISDIT
-358 APVTVGSSAF
+358 PVTIKRNAF
-368 YCCKK
+368 SQCQK
-373 LENFNFSNAKTLKAE
+373 LESLNFSRIKSIGYESFYQCYGLKE
-388 AYRECNTLTDV
+388 A
-399 DLTTVETIENRC
+399 DLTTLTSIDSRSFV
-411 FISCTGLK
+411 SCTGLK
-419 KVVLGNNI
+419 KVTFGNGITTIKSN
-427 SKINEYAFTDC
+427 AFNGC
-438 NALEE
+438 HALEE
-443 LHIGSSVSYLDNR
+443 VVLGSSINSLESN
-456 CFYTSSSSLKKVYV
+456 CFYSDQNKLKRVYI
-470 TAPAPPSVYNNTSYY
+470 TAPAPPAVGSA
-485 PFYSTSGVTLYV
+485 PFYSPTSVTLYV
-497 PEYAMVSYKLD
+497 PEYVMVSYKLD
-508 NYWSKFTKVEPNP
+508 NYWSQFTKVEPNP
-521 NTPDKV
+521 NQPDKV

-540 IPNSPDMYLG
+540 IPNSPDLYLG
-550 YSSALIVNGN
+550 YGSALIVNGN
-560 NPQVFGSYKQR
+560 NPQAFGNYKQHM
-571 LQQDEEYTS
+571 DMEDSYTS

-594 TLQYYFDATS
+594 TIQYYFDETS

-623 ITPLTEGRA
+623 ITPLNEGRA

-649 GNWKDVPADSVLH
+649 GNWKDVPADSMLH
-662 MGKGYIFRINNGGSV
+662 MGKGYIFRINSSGYV

-688 IFRSDAISTPLKE
+688 IFRSEAVTTPLVQ

-712 NFVGNPYTCFYD
+712 NFVGNPYPCYYD
-724 IYYMDFAA
+724 IYYMDFTA
-732 PITVWNISNSTYN
+732 PITVWSISNRTYS

-876 LSADDAYTIAVDR
+876 LPADDAYTIAVDR

-931 NTVATDADADN
+931 NTVATDADADS

>member
-25 EQLRALITAYDDIEV
+25 EQLRALITASDDIEV
-40 TEVTNDE
+40 TEVTNDK
-47 ANPWT
+47 AHPWK
-52 VADGMA
+52 VENGMA
-58 SSTVGKIYK
+58 SSTIGKIYQY
-67 EVSSTIT
+67 VSSSIT
-74 IKFRAKGR
+74 IKFTTKKPIIMR
-82 ITIKYDF
+82 YDF

-94 SSSDYR
+94 SSNDSR
-100 RVYMDGN
+100 RVYTDGVTQV
-107 LDININ
+107 DSY
-113 TANKTLTTQ
+113 TAYKTKATST
-122 THFFE
+122 FYFGM
-127 LDEGEHVL
+127 GEHVFTY
-135 QLTHYHFYYNSNSYT
+135 THYHSYSVSDSYT
-150 QVLSIGNIRFQN
+150 QVLTIGNIRFESVE
-162 LDSQYM
+162 SQYM

-176 TLGVEALALVNT
+176 TLGVEALSHVNT
-188 LPDMRFLRLTGKM
+188 LPEMRFLRLSGKM
-201 NAADWNTISNMTG
+201 NASDWNDISKMTG
-214 LWAIDMKDVDIT
+214 LTAIDMTNVDIET
-226 AIPASAFAKTSLRFI
+226 IPASAFTNTWIHFI
-241 EFPAKLKTIG
+241 DFPTTLKTIG
-251 EKAFYE
+251 DNAFDN
-257 RPLVGRFV
+257 RFLTGPLV
-265 LPESLDS
+265 LPEGLDS
-272 IYSYAFYK
+272 IGKEAFQKNYITEVTIPESVRAIGVTAFY
-280 NFLTEVI
+280 
-287 IPANVKYIGGYAFND
+287 D
-302 NDRLTSVT
+302 NQSLKSVT
-310 LGSGLTEIS
+310 LNNSMEMINQSLFY
-319 SYCFNNCEKLA
+319 YCQKLA
-330 VVKGGENVK
+330 VVHGGKNVK
-339 TIGSGA
+339 IVNQSA
-345 FNYCSELRSVSDL
+345 FRNCDSLRSIKDV
-358 APVTVGSSAF
+358 APVTIDREAF
-368 YCCKK
+368 YNCQK
-373 LENFNFSNAKTLKAE
+373 LESLNFSRIKSIGYNSFYQCYGLKE
-388 AYRECNTLTDV
+388 A
-399 DLTTVETIENRC
+399 DLTTLTSIDNSS
-411 FISCTGLK
+411 FIACTGLK
-419 KVVLGNNI
+419 KVTFGNGITTIKSN
-427 SKINEYAFTDC
+427 AFYLC
-438 NALEE
+438 HALEE
-443 LHIGSSVSYLDNR
+443 VVLGSSINSLETN
-456 CFYTSSSSLKKVYV
+456 CFGNTQANALKRVYI
-470 TAPAPPSVYNNTSYY
+470 TAPAPPAVGSA
-485 PFYSTSGVTLYV
+485 PFYSPSSVTLYV

-521 NTPDKV
+521 NQPDKV

-540 IPNSPDMYLG
+540 IPNSPDIYLG
-550 YSSALIVNGN
+550 SGSALIVNGN
-560 NPQVFGSYKQR
+560 NAQAFGNYKQR
-571 LQQDEEYTS
+571 MDKDDTYTS

-594 TLQYYFDATS
+594 TIEYYFDATS
-604 SGYGCWHYVCMPFD
+604 GSGYWHYVCMPFD

-623 ITPLTEGRA
+623 ITPLNEGRA

-662 MGKGYIFRINNGGSV
+662 MGKGYIFRINSSGFV

-688 IFRSDAISTPLKE
+688 IFRSEAVTTPLVQ
-701 YAAVESANAGW
+701 YPAVESANAGW
-712 NFVGNPYTCFYD
+712 NFVGNPYPCFYD
-724 IYYMDFAA
+724 IYHMDFAA
-732 PITVWNISNSTYN
+732 PITVWNISNRTYN

-807 DVALTCADRTDR
+807 DVSLTCDDRTDR

-876 LSADDAYTIAVDR
+876 LPADDAYTIAVDR

-912 EGYMDD
+912 EGYLDD

>member
-25 EQLRALITAYDDIEV
+25 EQLRALITTSDGIEV

-47 ANPWT
+47 AHPWT

-58 SSTVGKIYK
+58 SSTIGKIYGNL
-67 EVSSTIT
+67 SSSIT

-82 ITIKYDF
+82 TTIKYDF

-94 SSSDYR
+94 GGDDYR
-100 RVYMDGN
+100 KVYMDGVELVN
-107 LDININ
+107 NY
-113 TANKTLTTQ
+113 TAYKTKTVQ
-122 THFFE
+122 NHFFD
-127 LDEGEHVL
+127 LDEGEHVFTY
-135 QLTHYHFYYNSNSYT
+135 THYHYYYSSDSYT
-150 QVLSIGNIRFQN
+150 QVLTIGNIRFERVE
-162 LDSQYM
+162 SQYM

-176 TLGVEALALVNT
+176 TLGNEALEHVNT
-188 LPDMRFLRLTGKM
+188 LPEVRALRLSGKM
-201 NAADWNTISNMTG
+201 NASDWNDISKMTG
-214 LWAIDMKDVDIT
+214 LTAIDMTNVDIET
-226 AIPASAFAKTSLRFI
+226 IPASAFTNTAIRFI
-241 EFPAKLKTIG
+241 DFPKTLKTIG
-251 EKAFYE
+251 NNAFYDKFLTG
-257 RPLVGRFV
+257 PLV
-265 LPESLDS
+265 LPEGLDS
-272 IYSYAFYK
+272 IASEAFYR
-280 NFLTEVI
+280 NYITDVT
-287 IPANVKYIGGYAFND
+287 IPASVRVINSSAFRGNTS
-302 NDRLTSVT
+302 LQSVT
-310 LGSGLTEIS
+310 LGSGLTSIS
-319 SYCFNNCEKLA
+319 SLCFYECSNLA
-330 VVKGGENVK
+330 IVKGGENIK
-339 TIGSGA
+339 TIGGNA
-345 FNYCSELRSVSDL
+345 FKNCKLLTSAADL
-358 APVTVGSSAF
+358 APVSVGDYAF
-368 YCCKK
+368 QTCEK
-373 LENFNFSNAKTLKAE
+373 LDSFNFSNIKTYGREAFEYCYALKE
-388 AYRECNTLTDV
+388 A
-399 DLTTVETIENRC
+399 DLSTATSLGIE
-411 FISCTGLK
+411 
-419 KVVLGNNI
+419 
-427 SKINEYAFTDC
+427 
-438 NALEE
+438 
-443 LHIGSSVSYLDNR
+443 
-456 CFYTSSSSLKKVYV
+456 CFYNCYSLKKVKLGDNITTIPSSAFHACHALEEVVLGSSINRLETNCFGNNQANALKRVYI
-470 TAPAPPSVYNNTSYY
+470 TAPAPPAVGST
-485 PFYSTSGVTLYV
+485 PFYSPTSVTLYV

-508 NYWSKFTKVEPNP
+508 NYWSQFTKVEPNP

-527 NLYKKL
+527 NIYKKL

-540 IPNSPDMYLG
+540 IPNSPDIYLG
-550 YSSALIVNGN
+550 KGGALIVNGDN
-560 NPQVFGSYKQR
+560 AQTFGK
-571 LQQDEEYTS
+571 YTQYMNIGETSS
-580 SLISRCNAMTSAAS
+580 SLISRCKEMTSTS
-594 TLQYYFDATS
+594 SQFDFFIGATS
-604 SGYGCWHYVCMPFD
+604 GSGYWYYLCMPFD
-618 VKRSE
+618 VKRSD
-623 ITPLTEGRA
+623 IILPEGTA

-662 MGKGYIFRINNGGSV
+662 MGKGYIFRSSKEGNVGF
-677 ELPATEETHNA
+677 PATEETHNA
-688 IFRSDAISTPLKE
+688 IFRNTAVSTPLVE

-712 NFVGNPYTCFYD
+712 NLVGNPYPCFYD

-732 PITVWNISNSTYN
+732 PITTWDVDNRTYK
-745 AYSAADDEF
+745 AYSAADDNF
-754 VLMPSQA
+754 VLTPQQA
-761 FFVQKPELVDAITF
+761 FFVQKPSLVDAITF

-798 SKQVQRKLV
+798 SQQVQRKLV
-807 DVALTCADRTDR
+807 DVSLTCADRTDR

-876 LSADDAYTIAVDR
+876 LPADDAYTIAVDR

-912 EGYMDD
+912 EGCLDD

-931 NTVATDADADN
+931 NNVATDADADN

>member
-25 EQLRALITAYDDIEV
+25 EQLRALITASDDIEV

-47 ANPWT
+47 ANPWK
-52 VADGMA
+52 VENGMA
-58 SSTVGKIYK
+58 STTHGKTTTN
-67 EVSSTIT
+67 VTATIT
-74 IKFRAKGR
+74 IKFRAKGY
-82 ITIKYDF
+82 IAFQYSD
-89 TFDPY
+89 TFDPWTND
-94 SSSDYR
+94 DYKI
-100 RVYMDGN
+100 VK
-107 LDININ
+107 LDDV
-113 TANKTLTTQ
+113 TYANNYDKHTTP
-122 THFFE
+122 TYFVHYISLE
-127 LDEGEHVL
+127 EGEHVL
-135 QLTHYHFYYNSNSYT
+135 TFSHWHKNSTTGNYS
-150 QVLSIGNIRFQN
+150 QVLSIGNIR
-162 LDSQYM
+162 LE
-168 TINLSAPG
+168 TIESMYKTIHLSAPG
-176 TLGVEALALVNT
+176 TLGVEALSHVNT
-188 LPDMRFLRLTGKM
+188 LPEMRALRLSGKM
-201 NAADWNTISNMTG
+201 NAADWNDISKMTG
-214 LWAIDMKDVDIT
+214 LMAIDMTNADIET
-226 AIPASAFAKTSLRFI
+226 IPANAFTNTSIRFI
-241 EFPAKLKTIG
+241 DFPTKLKTIG
-251 EKAFYE
+251 SKAFYYKYITGS
-257 RPLVGRFV
+257 LV
-265 LPESLDS
+265 LPEGLDS
-272 IYSYAFYK
+272 IASEAFYR
-280 NFLTEVI
+280 NYITDVT
-287 IPANVKYIGGYAFND
+287 IPASVRVINSSAFRD
-302 NDRLTSVT
+302 NTSLKSVT
-310 LGSGLTEIS
+310 LGSGLISIS
-319 SYCFNNCEKLA
+319 SLCFYGCSNLA
-330 VVKGGENVK
+330 IVKGGENVK
-339 TIGSGA
+339 TIANNA
-345 FNYCSELRSVSDL
+345 FQNCKLLTSAADL
-358 APVTVGSSAF
+358 APVSVGDFAF
-368 YCCKK
+368 QYCEK
-373 LENFNFSNAKTLKAE
+373 LDSFNFSNIKTYGREAFEYCYALKE
-388 AYRECNTLTDV
+388 A
-399 DLTTVETIENRC
+399 DLSTATSLGIE
-411 FISCTGLK
+411 
-419 KVVLGNNI
+419 
-427 SKINEYAFTDC
+427 
-438 NALEE
+438 
-443 LHIGSSVSYLDNR
+443 
-456 CFYTSSSSLKKVYV
+456 CFYNCYSLKKVKLGDNITTIPKSAFKVCHALEEVVLGSSINSLETDCFKSDQNKLKRVYI
-470 TAPAPPSVYNNTSYY
+470 TAPAPPAVGST
-485 PFYSTSGVTLYV
+485 PFYSPTSVTLYV

-508 NYWSKFTKVEPNP
+508 NYWSKFTKVETNP
-521 NTPDKV
+521 NQPDKV

-540 IPNSPDMYLG
+540 IPNSPDIYLG
-550 YSSALIVNGN
+550 YGSALIVNGN
-560 NPQVFGSYKQR
+560 NAQAFGNYKQR
-571 LQQDEEYTS
+571 MDKDDTYTS

-594 TLQYYFDATS
+594 TIEYYFDATS
-604 SGYGCWHYVCMPFD
+604 GSGYWHYVCMPFD

-623 ITPLTEGRA
+623 ITPLNEGRA

-662 MGKGYIFRINNGGSV
+662 MGKGYIFRINSSGFV

-688 IFRSDAISTPLKE
+688 IFRSEAVTTPLVQ
-701 YAAVESANAGW
+701 YPAVESANAGW
-712 NFVGNPYTCFYD
+712 NFVGNPYPCYYD
-724 IYYMDFAA
+724 IYHMDFAA
-732 PITVWNISNSTYN
+732 PITVWSISNRTYS

-862 EGAHRGGSVALGMY
+862 EGAHRDGSVALGMY
-876 LSADDAYTIAVDR
+876 LPADDAYTIAVDR

>member
-25 EQLRALITAYDDIEV
+25 EQLRALITASDDIEV
-40 TEVTNDE
+40 TEVTNDA

-58 SSTVGKIYK
+58 SSTIGKIYK
-67 EVSSTIT
+67 EVSSSIT

-82 ITIKYDF
+82 TTITHDY
-89 TFDPY
+89 TLDPY
-94 SSSDYR
+94 SSYDYR
-100 RVYMDGN
+100 KVYVDGV
-107 LDININ
+107 LKVSSYS
-113 TANKTLTTQ
+113 TAKTKTGSLL
-122 THFFE
+122 FSI
-127 LDEGEHVL
+127 LDEGEHEL
-135 QLTHYHFYYNSNSYT
+135 KFTHDHRTYTSNSYS
-150 QVLSIGNIRFQN
+150 QVFSVGNICIKSIE
-162 LDSQYM
+162 SQYM

-176 TLGVEALALVNT
+176 TLGNEALSHVNT
-188 LPDMRFLRLTGKM
+188 LPEMKYLRLSGKM
-201 NAADWNTISNMTG
+201 NASDWNDISKMTG
-214 LWAIDMKDVDIT
+214 LYAIDMTNVDIET
-226 AIPASAFAKTSLRFI
+226 IPVKAFTNTSIRFVDL
-241 EFPAKLKTIG
+241 PTKLKTIG
-251 EKAFYE
+251 DNAFDD
-257 RPLVGRFV
+257 RLLTGPLV
-265 LPESLDS
+265 LPEGLDS
-272 IYSYAFYK
+272 IGKEAFQKNFITEVTIPESVRAIGQSAFYYNQSLK
-280 NFLTEVI
+280 
-287 IPANVKYIGGYAFND
+287 
-302 NDRLTSVT
+302 SVT
-310 LGSGLTEIS
+310 LNNSMETINRSL
-319 SYCFNNCEKLA
+319 FNSCNKLA
-330 VVKGGENVK
+330 VVRGGRNVK
-339 TIGSGA
+339 IVDQSA
-345 FNYCSELRSVSDL
+345 FAGCDSLRSISDIT
-358 APVTVGSSAF
+358 PVTINSSAF
-368 YCCKK
+368 YNCRK
-373 LENFNFSNAKTLKAE
+373 LESLNFSRIKSIGYESFYYCFGLKE
-388 AYRECNTLTDV
+388 A
-399 DLTTVETIENRC
+399 DLTTLTSINNRS
-411 FISCTGLK
+411 FIACTGLK
-419 KVVLGNNI
+419 KVTLGNDI
-427 SKINEYAFTDC
+427 TTIKSEAFGTCD
-438 NALEE
+438 ALEE
-443 LHIGSSVSYLDNR
+443 VVLGSSINSLESN
-456 CFYTSSSSLKKVYV
+456 CFYSTKNALKRVYI
-470 TAPAPPSVYNNTSYY
+470 TAPAPPAVGSA
-485 PFYSTSGVTLYV
+485 PFYSPSSVTLYV

-508 NYWSKFTKVEPNP
+508 NYWSKFTKVETNP
-521 NTPDKV
+521 NQPDKV

-540 IPNSPDMYLG
+540 IPNSPDIYLG
-550 YSSALIVNGN
+550 SGSSLIVNGN
-560 NPQVFGSYKQR
+560 NAQAFGNYKQR
-571 LQQDEEYTS
+571 MDKDDTYTS

-594 TLQYYFDATS
+594 TIEYYFDATS
-604 SGYGCWHYVCMPFD
+604 GSGYWHYVCMPFD

-649 GNWKDVPADSVLH
+649 GNWKDVPADSMLH
-662 MGKGYIFRINNGGSV
+662 MGKGYIFRINSSGYV

-688 IFRSDAISTPLKE
+688 IFRSEAVTTPLVQ

-712 NFVGNPYTCFYD
+712 NLVGNPYPCYYD
-724 IYYMDFAA
+724 IYHMDFAA
-732 PITVWNISNSTYN
+732 PITVWNINNRTYN
-745 AYSAADDEF
+745 AYSVADDEF

-807 DVALTCADRTDR
+807 DVALTCADRADR

-862 EGAHRGGSVALGMY
+862 EGAHRDGSVALGMY
-876 LSADDAYTIAVDR
+876 LPADDAYTIAVDR

-912 EGYMDD
+912 EGYLDD

>member
-1 MKKRIF
+1 
-7 MLAVL
+7 
-12 ILSGLQFAVAAID
+12 
-25 EQLRALITAYDDIEV
+25 
-40 TEVTNDE
+40 
-47 ANPWT
+47 
-52 VADGMA
+52 
-58 SSTVGKIYK
+58 
-67 EVSSTIT
+67 
-74 IKFRAKGR
+74 
-82 ITIKYDF
+82 
-89 TFDPY
+89 
-94 SSSDYR
+94 
-100 RVYMDGN
+100 MDGN
-107 LDININ
+107 LDMNIN

-122 THFFE
+122 THFFD

-135 QLTHYHFYYNSNSYT
+135 ELTHYHFYYLSNSYS

-188 LPDMRFLRLTGKM
+188 LPDMRYLRLTGKM

-241 EFPAKLKTIG
+241 EFPAQLKTIG

-257 RPLVGRFV
+257 RSLVGRLV

-310 LGSGLTEIS
+310 LGCGLTEIS
-319 SYCFNNCEKLA
+319 NYCFNSCEKLA

-339 TIGSGA
+339 TIESGA

-358 APVTVGSSAF
+358 APVTVGGSAF

-373 LENFNFSNAKTLKAE
+373 LENFNFSNAKTLKSE

-399 DLTTVETIENRC
+399 DLTTVETIGTRC
-411 FISCTGLK
+411 FITCTGLK

-427 SKINEYAFTDC
+427 SRINEYAFTDC

-443 LHIGSSVSYLDNR
+443 LHIGSSVSNLDSR
-456 CFYTSSSSLKKVYV
+456 CFYTTSSSLKKVYV

-527 NLYKKL
+527 NIYKKL

-540 IPNSPDMYLG
+540 IPNSPDIYIG
-550 YSSALIVNGN
+550 KGGSLIVNGDN
-560 NPQVFGSYKQR
+560 AQAFGK
-571 LQQDEEYTS
+571 YTQYMNIGETSS
-580 SLISRCNAMTSAAS
+580 SLISRCKEMTSTS
-594 TLQYYFDATS
+594 SQFDFFIGAT
-604 SGYGCWHYVCMPFD
+604 SGYGYWYYLCMPFD
-618 VKRSE
+618 VKRSD
-623 ITPLTEGRA
+623 IILPEGTA

-649 GNWKDVPADSVLH
+649 GNWKDVSADAVLQT
-662 MGKGYIFRINNGGSV
+662 GKGYIFRSSKEGDVGF
-677 ELPATEETHNA
+677 PATEETHNA
-688 IFRSDAISTPLKE
+688 IFRSEAITTPLVE
-701 YAAVESANAGW
+701 YAAEESANAGW
-712 NFVGNPYTCFYD
+712 NLVGNPYPCFYD

-732 PITVWNISNSTYN
+732 PITTWDVDNRTYK
-745 AYSAADDEF
+745 AYSATDDNF
-754 VLMPSQA
+754 VLTPLQA
-761 FFVQKPELVDAITF
+761 FFVQKPSLVEAITF

-786 DHSALAMRRAAR
+786 DHSALAMRRAAS

-807 DVALTCADRTDR
+807 DVALTCTDRTDR

-862 EGAHRGGSVALGMY
+862 EGAHRSGSVALGMY
-876 LSADDAYTIAVDR
+876 LPADDVYTIAIDR
-889 DELGVKLL
+889 NELGAKLL

-912 EGYMDD
+912 EGYADD

-924 EAPTTGI
+924 ETTTTGI
-931 NTVATDADADN
+931 NTVATDAKTDD
-942 AIYTIDGRRVNSTAQ
+942 AIYTIDGRRVSNTDK

>member
-25 EQLRALITAYDDIEV
+25 EQLRALITTSDDIEV

-58 SSTVGKIYK
+58 SSTVGKLNQY
-67 EVSSTIT
+67 VSSSIT
-74 IKFRAKGR
+74 IKFTTKKPIIMR
-82 ITIKYDF
+82 YDF

-94 SSSDYR
+94 SSNDYR
-100 RVYMDGN
+100 RVYIDGVEKVN
-107 LDININ
+107 NY
-113 TANKTLTTQ
+113 TAYKTKATSTYY
-122 THFFE
+122 FGM
-127 LDEGEHVL
+127 GEHVFTY
-135 QLTHYHFYYNSNSYT
+135 THYHSYSVSDSYT
-150 QVLSIGNIRFQN
+150 QVLTIGNIRFESVE
-162 LDSQYM
+162 SQYM

-176 TLGVEALALVNT
+176 TLGVEALSHVNT
-188 LPDMRFLRLTGKM
+188 LPEMRFLRLSGKM
-201 NAADWNTISNMTG
+201 NASDWNDISKMTG
-214 LWAIDMKDVDIT
+214 LTAIDMTNVDIET
-226 AIPASAFAKTSLRFI
+226 IPASAFTNTWIHFI
-241 EFPAKLKTIG
+241 DFPTTLKTIG
-251 EKAFYE
+251 DNAFDN
-257 RPLVGRFV
+257 RFLTGPLV
-265 LPESLDS
+265 LPEGLDS
-272 IYSYAFYK
+272 IGKEAFQKNYITEVTIPESVRAIGVTAFY
-280 NFLTEVI
+280 
-287 IPANVKYIGGYAFND
+287 D
-302 NDRLTSVT
+302 NQSLKSVT
-310 LGSGLTEIS
+310 LNNSMEMINQSLFY
-319 SYCFNNCEKLA
+319 YCQKLA
-330 VVKGGENVK
+330 VVHGGKNVK
-339 TIGSGA
+339 IVNQSA
-345 FNYCSELRSVSDL
+345 FRNCDSLRSIKDV
-358 APVTVGSSAF
+358 APVTIDREAF
-368 YCCKK
+368 YNCQK
-373 LENFNFSNAKTLKAE
+373 LEGLNFSRIKSIGYNSFYQCYGLKE
-388 AYRECNTLTDV
+388 A
-399 DLTTVETIENRC
+399 DLTTLTSIDNSS
-411 FISCTGLK
+411 FIACTGLK
-419 KVVLGNNI
+419 KVTFGNGITTIKSN
-427 SKINEYAFTDC
+427 AFYLC
-438 NALEE
+438 HALEE
-443 LHIGSSVSYLDNR
+443 VVLGSSINSLETN
-456 CFYTSSSSLKKVYV
+456 CFGNTQANALKRVYI
-470 TAPAPPSVYNNTSYY
+470 TAPAPPAVGSA
-485 PFYSTSGVTLYV
+485 PFYSPSSVTLYV

-508 NYWSKFTKVEPNP
+508 NYWSKFTKVETNP
-521 NTPDKV
+521 NQPDKV

-550 YSSALIVNGN
+550 YGSSLIVNGN
-560 NPQVFGSYKQR
+560 NPQAFGSYKQHMDMEDR
-571 LQQDEEYTS
+571 YTS

-662 MGKGYIFRINNGGSV
+662 MGKGYIFRINKGGSV

-712 NFVGNPYTCFYD
+712 NFVGNPYPCFYD
-724 IYYMDFAA
+724 IYHMDFAA
-732 PITVWNISNSTYN
+732 PITVWNISNRTYN

-761 FFVQKPELVDAITF
+761 FFVQKPSLVDAITF

-876 LSADDAYTIAVDR
+876 LPADDAYTIAVDR
-889 DELGVKLL
+889 DELGAKLL

-912 EGYMDD
+912 EGYADD

-924 EAPTTGI
+924 ETSTTGI
-931 NTVATDADADN
+931 NTVATDANVDD
-942 AIYTIDGRRVNSTAQ
+942 AIYTIDGRRVSKTDK

>member
-25 EQLRALITAYDDIEV
+25 EQLRALITASDDIEV

-47 ANPWT
+47 ANPWK
-52 VADGMA
+52 VENGMA
-58 SSTVGKIYK
+58 STTHGKTTTN
-67 EVSSTIT
+67 VTATIT
-74 IKFRAKGR
+74 IKFRAKGYISFR
-82 ITIKYDF
+82 YSD
-89 TFDPY
+89 TFDPWT
-94 SSSDYR
+94 DDDFKI
-100 RVYMDGN
+100 VK
-107 LDININ
+107 LDDV
-113 TANKTLTTQ
+113 TYANNYDKHTTLTTFL
-122 THFFE
+122 HYISLE
-127 LDEGEHVL
+127 EGEHVL
-135 QLTHYHFYYNSNSYT
+135 TFSHWHKNSTTGNYS
-150 QVLSIGNIRFQN
+150 QVLSIGNIR
-162 LDSQYM
+162 LE
-168 TINLSAPG
+168 TIESMYKTIHLSAPG
-176 TLGVEALALVNT
+176 TLGVEALSHVNT
-188 LPDMRFLRLTGKM
+188 LPEMRALRLSGKM
-201 NAADWNTISNMTG
+201 NASDWNDISKMTG
-214 LWAIDMKDVDIT
+214 LMAIDMTNVDIET
-226 AIPASAFAKTSLRFI
+226 IPASAFTNTSIRFI
-241 EFPAKLKTIG
+241 DFPTKLKTIG
-251 EKAFYE
+251 SKAFYYKYITGS
-257 RPLVGRFV
+257 LV
-265 LPESLDS
+265 LPEGLDS
-272 IYSYAFYK
+272 IASEAFYR
-280 NFLTEVI
+280 NYNITDVT
-287 IPANVKYIGGYAFND
+287 IPASVRVINSSAFRD
-302 NDRLTSVT
+302 NTSLKSVT
-310 LGSGLTEIS
+310 LGSGLTSIS
-319 SYCFNNCEKLA
+319 SLCFYGCSNLA
-330 VVKGGENVK
+330 IVKGGENVK
-339 TIGSGA
+339 TIANNA
-345 FNYCSELRSVSDL
+345 FQNCKLLTSAADL
-358 APVTVGSSAF
+358 APVIVGDFAF
-368 YCCKK
+368 QYCEK
-373 LENFNFSNAKTLKAE
+373 LDSFNFSNIKTYGREAFEYCYALKE
-388 AYRECNTLTDV
+388 A
-399 DLTTVETIENRC
+399 DLSTATSLGIE
-411 FISCTGLK
+411 
-419 KVVLGNNI
+419 
-427 SKINEYAFTDC
+427 
-438 NALEE
+438 
-443 LHIGSSVSYLDNR
+443 
-456 CFYTSSSSLKKVYV
+456 CFYNCYSLKKVKLGDNITTIPQSAFKVCHALEEVILGSSINSLGSDCFYSDKNALKRV
-470 TAPAPPSVYNNTSYY
+470 YITAPAPPAVNGS
-485 PFYSTSGVTLYV
+485 PFYSPSRVTLYV

-508 NYWSKFTKVEPNP
+508 NYWSQFTKVEPNP
-521 NTPDKV
+521 NQPDKV

-540 IPNSPDMYLG
+540 IPNSTDIYLG

-560 NPQVFGSYKQR
+560 NPQVFGSYEQR

-594 TLQYYFDATS
+594 TLQYYS
-604 SGYGCWHYVCMPFD
+604 SYRNWNYVCMPFD
-618 VKRSE
+618 VKRSD
-623 ITPLTEGRA
+623 IKMLSNSG

-662 MGKGYIFRINNGGSV
+662 MGKGYIFRTSEYVFV
-677 ELPATEETHNA
+677 EFPATEETHNA
-688 IFRSDAISTPLKE
+688 IFRSEAVTTPLVQ

-732 PITVWNISNSTYN
+732 PITVWNISNSTYS

-761 FFVQKPELVDAITF
+761 FFVQKPSLVDAITF

-862 EGAHRGGSVALGMY
+862 EGAHLGGSVALGMY
-876 LSADDAYTIAVDR
+876 LPADDAYTIAVDR

>member
-1 MKKRIF
+1 MKKKIF
-7 MLAVL
+7 MFAVL

-25 EQLRALITAYDDIEV
+25 EQLRALITTSDDIEV

-58 SSTVGKIYK
+58 SSTVGKINQNL
-67 EVSSTIT
+67 SSTIT

-100 RVYMDGN
+100 KVYMDGN
-107 LDININ
+107 LDMNIN

-122 THFFE
+122 THFFD

-135 QLTHYHFYYNSNSYT
+135 ELTHYHFYYLSNSYS

-188 LPDMRFLRLTGKM
+188 LPDMRYLRLTGKM

-241 EFPAKLKTIG
+241 EFPAQLKTIG

-257 RPLVGRFV
+257 RSLVGRLV

-310 LGSGLTEIS
+310 LGCGLTEIS
-319 SYCFNNCEKLA
+319 NYCFNSCEKLA

-339 TIGSGA
+339 TIESGA

-358 APVTVGSSAF
+358 APVTVGGSAF

-373 LENFNFSNAKTLKAE
+373 LENFNFSNAKTLKSE

-399 DLTTVETIENRC
+399 DLTTVETIGTRC
-411 FISCTGLK
+411 FITCTGLK

-427 SKINEYAFTDC
+427 SRINEYAFTDC

-443 LHIGSSVSYLDNR
+443 LHIGSSVSNLDSR
-456 CFYTSSSSLKKVYV
+456 CFYTTSSSLKKVYV

-527 NLYKKL
+527 NIYKKL

-540 IPNSPDMYLG
+540 IPNSPDIYIG
-550 YSSALIVNGN
+550 KGGSLIVNGDN
-560 NPQVFGSYKQR
+560 AQAFGK
-571 LQQDEEYTS
+571 YTQYMNIGETSS
-580 SLISRCNAMTSAAS
+580 SLISRCKEMTSTS
-594 TLQYYFDATS
+594 SQFDFFIGAT
-604 SGYGCWHYVCMPFD
+604 SGYGYWYYLCMPFD
-618 VKRSE
+618 VKRSD
-623 ITPLTEGRA
+623 IILPEGTA

-649 GNWKDVPADSVLH
+649 GNWKDVSADAVLQT
-662 MGKGYIFRINNGGSV
+662 GKGYIFRSSKEGDVGF
-677 ELPATEETHNA
+677 PATEETHNA
-688 IFRSDAISTPLKE
+688 IFRSEAITTPLVE
-701 YAAVESANAGW
+701 YAAEESANAGW
-712 NFVGNPYTCFYD
+712 NLVGNPYPCFYD

-732 PITVWNISNSTYN
+732 PITTWDVDNRTYK
-745 AYSAADDEF
+745 AYSATDDNF
-754 VLMPSQA
+754 VLTPLQA
-761 FFVQKPELVDAITF
+761 FFVQKPSLVEAITF

-786 DHSALAMRRAAR
+786 YHSALAMRRAAR

-807 DVALTCADRTDR
+807 DVALTCTDRTDR

-862 EGAHRGGSVALGMY
+862 EGAHRSGSVALGMY
-876 LSADDAYTIAVDR
+876 LPADDVYTIAIDR
-889 DELGVKLL
+889 NELGAKLL

-912 EGYMDD
+912 EGYADD

-924 EAPTTGI
+924 ETTTTGI
-931 NTVATDADADN
+931 NTVATDAKTDD
-942 AIYTIDGRRVNSTAQ
+942 AIYTIDGRRVSNTDK

>member
-25 EQLRALITAYDDIEV
+25 EQLRALITTSDDIEV

-47 ANPWT
+47 ANPWK
-52 VADGMA
+52 VENGMA
-58 SSTVGKIYK
+58 STTHGKTTTN
-67 EVSSTIT
+67 VTATIT
-74 IKFRAKGR
+74 IKFRAKGYISFR
-82 ITIKYDF
+82 YSD
-89 TFDPY
+89 TFDPWT
-94 SSSDYR
+94 DDDFKI
-100 RVYMDGN
+100 VK
-107 LDININ
+107 LDDVEY
-113 TANKTLTTQ
+113 ANNYDKHTTLTTFL
-122 THFFE
+122 HYISLE
-127 LDEGEHVL
+127 EGEHVL
-135 QLTHYHFYYNSNSYT
+135 TFSHWHKNSTTGNYS
-150 QVLSIGNIRFQN
+150 QVLSIGNIR
-162 LDSQYM
+162 LE
-168 TINLSAPG
+168 TIESMYKTIHLSAPG
-176 TLGVEALALVNT
+176 TLGVEALSHVNT
-188 LPDMRFLRLTGKM
+188 LPEMRALRLSGKM
-201 NAADWNTISNMTG
+201 NASDWNDISKMTG
-214 LWAIDMKDVDIT
+214 LMAIDMTNVDIET
-226 AIPASAFAKTSLRFI
+226 IPANAFTNTSIRFI
-241 EFPAKLKTIG
+241 DFPTKLKTIG
-251 EKAFYE
+251 SRAFYYKYITGT
-257 RPLVGRFV
+257 LV
-265 LPESLDS
+265 LPEGLDS
-272 IYSYAFYK
+272 IASEAFRNNNYITDVTIPASVRVIGESAFYSNTSLK
-280 NFLTEVI
+280 
-287 IPANVKYIGGYAFND
+287 
-302 NDRLTSVT
+302 SVT
-310 LGSGLTEIS
+310 LGSGLTSIS
-319 SYCFNNCEKLA
+319 SSCFSECSNLA
-330 VVKGGENVK
+330 IVKGGENVK
-339 TIGSGA
+339 TIYNYA
-345 FNYCSELRSVSDL
+345 FNQCKLLTSAADL
-358 APVTVGSSAF
+358 APVTVGDYAF
-368 YCCKK
+368 IRCEK
-373 LENFNFSNAKTLKAE
+373 LDSFNFSNIKTYGREAFEYCYALKE
-388 AYRECNTLTDV
+388 A
-399 DLTTVETIENRC
+399 DLSTATSLGIE
-411 FISCTGLK
+411 
-419 KVVLGNNI
+419 
-427 SKINEYAFTDC
+427 
-438 NALEE
+438 
-443 LHIGSSVSYLDNR
+443 
-456 CFYTSSSSLKKVYV
+456 CFYNCYSLKKVKLGDNITTIPQSAFKVCHALEEVILGSSINSLGSDCFYSDKNALKRV
-470 TAPAPPSVYNNTSYY
+470 YITAPAPPAVNGS
-485 PFYSTSGVTLYV
+485 PFYSPSRVTLYV

-508 NYWSKFTKVEPNP
+508 NYWSQFTKVEPNP

-540 IPNSPDMYLG
+540 IPNSTDIYLG

-594 TLQYYFDATS
+594 TLQYYS
-604 SGYGCWHYVCMPFD
+604 SYRNWNYVCMPFD
-618 VKRSE
+618 VKRSD
-623 ITPLTEGRA
+623 IKMLSNSG

-662 MGKGYIFRINNGGSV
+662 MGKGYIFRTSESV
-677 ELPATEETHNA
+677 FVEFPATEETHNA
-688 IFRSDAISTPLKE
+688 IFRSEAVTTPLVQ
-701 YAAVESANAGW
+701 YPAVESANAGW
-712 NFVGNPYTCFYD
+712 NFVGNPYPCFYD

-732 PITVWNISNSTYN
+732 PITTWDVDNRTYK
-745 AYSAADDEF
+745 AYSAADDNF
-754 VLMPSQA
+754 VLSPLQA

-876 LSADDAYTIAVDR
+876 LPADDAYTIAVDR
-889 DELGVKLL
+889 DELGAKLL

>member
-25 EQLRALITAYDDIEV
+25 EQLRALITTSDDIEV

-47 ANPWT
+47 ANPWK
-52 VADGMA
+52 VENGMA
-58 SSTVGKIYK
+58 SSTIGKINK
-67 EVSSTIT
+67 TLSSSIT

-82 ITIKYDF
+82 TTIKYDF

-94 SSSDYR
+94 PGIDYR
-100 RVYMDGN
+100 IVYLDGVELVN
-107 LDININ
+107 NYS
-113 TANKTLTTQ
+113 TYKTKTDQ
-122 THFFE
+122 YFFYV
-127 LDEGEHVL
+127 LDEGEHVF
-135 QLTHYHFYYNSNSYT
+135 TYKHYHGYSTTTSYT
-150 QVLSIGNIRFQN
+150 QVLTIGNIRFESVE
-162 LDSQYM
+162 SQYM

-176 TLGVEALALVNT
+176 TLGNEALGKVNT
-188 LPDMRFLRLTGKM
+188 LPEMYALRLSGKM
-201 NAADWNTISNMTG
+201 NASDWNDISKMTG
-214 LWAIDMKDVDIT
+214 LYAIDMTNVDIET
-226 AIPASAFAKTSLRFI
+226 IPASAFTNTWIHFI
-241 EFPAKLKTIG
+241 DFPTKLKTIG
-251 EKAFYE
+251 DNAFDN
-257 RPLVGRFV
+257 RFLTGPLV
-265 LPESLDS
+265 LPEGLDS
-272 IYSYAFYK
+272 IGKEAFQKNYITEVTIPESVRAIGVTAFYQNQSLK
-280 NFLTEVI
+280 
-287 IPANVKYIGGYAFND
+287 
-302 NDRLTSVT
+302 SVT
-310 LGSGLTEIS
+310 LNNRMELIS
-319 SYCFNNCEKLA
+319 ESLFNSCKNLA
-330 VVKGGENVK
+330 VVHGGKNVK
-339 TIGSGA
+339 NIAYRA
-345 FNYCSELRSVSDL
+345 FYSCDSLRSIKDFV
-358 APVTVGSSAF
+358 PVTIDREAF
-368 YCCKK
+368 SNCRK
-373 LENFNFSNAKTLKAE
+373 LDGINFSRIKSIGYESFYQCYSLKE
-388 AYRECNTLTDV
+388 A
-399 DLTTVETIENRC
+399 DLTTLTSIESRSFC
-411 FISCTGLK
+411 ACTGLK
-419 KVVLGNNI
+419 KVTFGNDI
-427 SKINEYAFTDC
+427 TTIKSDALYYC
-438 NALEE
+438 HALEE
-443 LHIGSSVSYLDNR
+443 VVLGSSINSLGTD
-456 CFYTSSSSLKKVYV
+456 CFKSDQNALKRVYI
-470 TAPAPPSVYNNTSYY
+470 TAPAPPAVGST
-485 PFYSTSGVTLYV
+485 PFYSPTSVTLYV

-508 NYWSKFTKVEPNP
+508 DYWSKFTKVEPNP

-540 IPNSPDMYLG
+540 IPNSTDLYLG
-550 YSSALIVNGN
+550 YGSALIVNGN
-560 NPQVFGSYKQR
+560 NPQTFGNYKQHMDMEDR
-571 LQQDEEYTS
+571 YTS

-632 IAVRYYDS
+632 IVVRYYDS

-688 IFRSDAISTPLKE
+688 IFRSEAISTPLVQ
-701 YAAVESANAGW
+701 YPAVESANAGW
-712 NFVGNPYTCFYD
+712 NFVGNPYPCYYD
-724 IYYMDFAA
+724 ISYMDFAA
-732 PITVWNISNSTYN
+732 PITVWSISDRTYN

-786 DHSALAMRRAAR
+786 DHSALVKRRAA
-798 SKQVQRKLV
+798 SNKQVQRKLV
-807 DVALTCADRTDR
+807 DVSLTCADRTDR

-876 LSADDAYTIAVDR
+876 LPADDTYTIAIDR
-889 DELGVKLL
+889 DELGAKLL

-912 EGYMDD
+912 EGYADD

-924 EAPTTGI
+924 ETSTTGI
-931 NTVATDADADN
+931 NTVATDAKTDD
-942 AIYTIDGRRVNSTAQ
+942 AIYTIDGRRVNSTTQ

>member
-25 EQLRALITAYDDIEV
+25 EQLRALITASDDIEV

-47 ANPWT
+47 ANPWK
-52 VADGMA
+52 VENGMA
-58 SSTVGKIYK
+58 STTHGKTTTN
-67 EVSSTIT
+67 VTATIT
-74 IKFRAKGR
+74 IKFRAKGYISFR
-82 ITIKYDF
+82 YSD
-89 TFDPY
+89 TFDPWTND
-94 SSSDYR
+94 DYKI
-100 RVYMDGN
+100 VK
-107 LDININ
+107 LDDV
-113 TANKTLTTQ
+113 TYANNYDKHTTLTTFL
-122 THFFE
+122 HYISLE
-127 LDEGEHVL
+127 EGEHVL
-135 QLTHYHFYYNSNSYT
+135 TFSHWHKNPTTGNYS
-150 QVLSIGNIRFQN
+150 QVLSIGNIR
-162 LDSQYM
+162 LE
-168 TINLSAPG
+168 TIESMYKTIHLSAPG
-176 TLGVEALALVNT
+176 TLGNEALGHVNT
-188 LPDMRFLRLTGKM
+188 LPEMRALRLSGKM
-201 NAADWNTISNMTG
+201 NAADWNDISKMTG
-214 LWAIDMKDVDIT
+214 LMAIDMTNVDIET
-226 AIPASAFAKTSLRFI
+226 IPASAFTNTSIRFI
-241 EFPAKLKTIG
+241 DFPTKLKTIG
-251 EKAFYE
+251 SKAFYDKYITGS
-257 RPLVGRFV
+257 LV
-265 LPESLDS
+265 LPEGLDS
-272 IYSYAFYK
+272 IASEAFYR
-280 NFLTEVI
+280 NNITDVT
-287 IPANVKYIGGYAFND
+287 IPASVRVINSSAFRGNAS
-302 NDRLTSVT
+302 LVSVT
-310 LGSGLTEIS
+310 LGSGLTSIS
-319 SYCFNNCEKLA
+319 SLCFYECSNLA
-330 VVKGGENVK
+330 IVKGGENIK
-339 TIGSGA
+339 TIGSNA
-345 FNYCSELRSVSDL
+345 FKNCKLLTSAADL
-358 APVTVGSSAF
+358 APVSVGDFAF
-368 YCCKK
+368 QYCEK
-373 LENFNFSNAKTLKAE
+373 LDSFNFSNIKTYGREAFEYCYALKE
-388 AYRECNTLTDV
+388 A
-399 DLTTVETIENRC
+399 DLSTATSLGIE
-411 FISCTGLK
+411 
-419 KVVLGNNI
+419 
-427 SKINEYAFTDC
+427 
-438 NALEE
+438 
-443 LHIGSSVSYLDNR
+443 
-456 CFYTSSSSLKKVYV
+456 CFYNCYSLKKVKLGDNITTIPQSAFKVCHALEEVVLGSSINSLGSDCFYSDKNALKRV
-470 TAPAPPSVYNNTSYY
+470 YITAPAPPAVNGS
-485 PFYSTSGVTLYV
+485 PFYSPSRVTLYV

-508 NYWSKFTKVEPNP
+508 NYWSQFTKVEPNP

-550 YSSALIVNGN
+550 GGSSLIVNGN

-594 TLQYYFDATS
+594 TLQYYS
-604 SGYGCWHYVCMPFD
+604 SYRNWNYVCMPFD
-618 VKRSE
+618 VKRSD
-623 ITPLTEGRA
+623 IKMLSNSG

-649 GNWKDVPADSVLH
+649 GNWKDVPADSMLH
-662 MGKGYIFRINNGGSV
+662 MGKGYIFRTSEYVFV
-677 ELPATEETHNA
+677 EFPATEETHNA
-688 IFRSDAISTPLKE
+688 IFRSEAVTTPLVP

-732 PITVWNISNSTYN
+732 PITVWNISNSTYS

-775 QPAGRQINKTI
+775 QPMGRQINKTI

-862 EGAHRGGSVALGMY
+862 EGAHLDGSVALGMY
-876 LSADDAYTIAVDR
+876 LPADDAYTIAADR

-912 EGYMDD
+912 EGYLDD

>member
-25 EQLRALITAYDDIEV
+25 EQLRALITTSDDIEV

-58 SSTVGKIYK
+58 SSTVGKTNQ
-67 EVSSTIT
+67 SLRSTIT
-74 IKFRAKGR
+74 VKFKATGR
-82 ITIKYDF
+82 TTIAYDS

-94 SSSDYR
+94 TSYDYR
-100 RVYMDGN
+100 IVTVDGVNKVYDY
-107 LDININ
+107 N
-113 TANKTLTTQ
+113 TYKTKITATYL
-122 THFFE
+122 FAF
-127 LDEGEHVL
+127 DEGEHVL
-135 QLTHYHFYYNSNSYT
+135 QFTQRHSGYTSNSYS
-150 QVLSIGNIRFQN
+150 QVFSVGNICIKSVE
-162 LDSQYM
+162 SQYM

-176 TLGVEALALVNT
+176 TLGNEALSHVNT
-188 LPDMRFLRLTGKM
+188 LPEMHYLRLSGKM
-201 NAADWNTISNMTG
+201 NASDWNDISKMTG
-214 LWAIDMKDVDIT
+214 LYAIDMTNADIET
-226 AIPASAFAKTSLRFI
+226 IPASAFTKTSISFVDL
-241 EFPAKLKTIG
+241 PTKLKTIG
-251 EKAFYE
+251 DNAFDN
-257 RPLVGRFV
+257 RFLTGPLV
-265 LPESLDS
+265 LPEGLDS
-272 IYSYAFYK
+272 IGKEAFQKNYITEVTIPESVRGIGQAAFYDNQYLQSATLNNNMETIVRSLFNSCK
-280 NFLTEVI
+280 KLAVVHGGK
-287 IPANVKYIGGYAFND
+287 NVKNIVYRAFYGCD
-302 NDRLTSVT
+302 SLRSIKAVVPVTIDR
-310 LGSGLTEIS
+310 EAF
-319 SYCFNNCEKLA
+319 YNCEKL
-330 VVKGGENVK
+330 E
-339 TIGSGA
+339 S
-345 FNYCSELRSVSDL
+345 L
-358 APVTVGSSAF
+358 
-368 YCCKK
+368 
-373 LENFNFSNAKTLKAE
+373 NFSRIKSIGYESFYNCFGLKE
-388 AYRECNTLTDV
+388 A
-399 DLTTVETIENRC
+399 DLTTLTSIDRSFAGCN
-411 FISCTGLK
+411 GLK
-419 KVVLGNNI
+419 KVTLGNDI
-427 SKINEYAFTDC
+427 TTIVTDAFYNC
-438 NALEE
+438 HALEE
-443 LHIGSSVSYLDNR
+443 VVLGSSINSLGTD
-456 CFYTSSSSLKKVYV
+456 CFYSNQNALKRVYI
-470 TAPAPPSVYNNTSYY
+470 TAPAPPAVGNT
-485 PFYSTSGVTLYV
+485 PFYSPTGVTLYV

-540 IPNSPDMYLG
+540 IPNSPDIYLG
-550 YSSALIVNGN
+550 KGGALIVNGDN
-560 NPQVFGSYKQR
+560 AQTFGK
-571 LQQDEEYTS
+571 YTQYMNIGETSS
-580 SLISRCNAMTSAAS
+580 SLISRCKEMTSTS
-594 TLQYYFDATS
+594 SQFDFFIGATS
-604 SGYGCWHYVCMPFD
+604 GSGYWYYLCMPFD
-618 VKRSE
+618 VKRSD
-623 ITPLTEGRA
+623 IILPEGTA

-662 MGKGYIFRINNGGSV
+662 MGKGYIFRSSKEGNVGF
-677 ELPATEETHNA
+677 PATEETHNA
-688 IFRSDAISTPLKE
+688 IFRSEAVTTPLVQ

-712 NFVGNPYTCFYD
+712 NFVGNPYPCYYD

-732 PITVWNISNSTYN
+732 PITVWNISNRTYN

-798 SKQVQRKLV
+798 STQVQRKLV

-848 QIYTIAGADQLAVN
+848 QVYTIAGADQLAVN
-862 EGAHRGGSVALGMY
+862 EGAHRDGSVALGMY
-876 LSADDAYTIAVDR
+876 LPADDAYTIAVDR
-889 DELGVKLL
+889 DELGAKLL

-912 EGYMDD
+912 EGYLDD

>member
-1 MKKRIF
+1 
-7 MLAVL
+7 
-12 ILSGLQFAVAAID
+12 
-25 EQLRALITAYDDIEV
+25 
-40 TEVTNDE
+40 
-47 ANPWT
+47 
-52 VADGMA
+52 
-58 SSTVGKIYK
+58 
-67 EVSSTIT
+67 
-74 IKFRAKGR
+74 
-82 ITIKYDF
+82 
-89 TFDPY
+89 
-94 SSSDYR
+94 
-100 RVYMDGN
+100 
-107 LDININ
+107 
-113 TANKTLTTQ
+113 
-122 THFFE
+122 
-127 LDEGEHVL
+127 
-135 QLTHYHFYYNSNSYT
+135 
-150 QVLSIGNIRFQN
+150 
-162 LDSQYM
+162 M

-201 NAADWNTISNMTG
+201 NADDWNTIRNMTG

-226 AIPASAFAKTSLRFI
+226 AIPANAFAKTSLRFI

-257 RPLVGRFV
+257 RPLVGRLV

-272 IYSYAFYK
+272 IYSNAFYR
-280 NFLTEVI
+280 NYIAEVI

-310 LGSGLTEIS
+310 LGSGLTEVS
-319 SYCFNNCEKLA
+319 SYCFNSCEKLT

-368 YCCKK
+368 YYCKK
-373 LENFNFSNAKTLKAE
+373 MENFNFSNAKILNAE

-456 CFYTSSSSLKKVYV
+456 CFYTSSSLLKKVYV

-485 PFYSTSGVTLYV
+485 PFYSTSGITLYV

-508 NYWSKFTKVEPNP
+508 NYWSQFTKVEPNP
-521 NTPDKV
+521 NQPDKV

-540 IPNSPDMYLG
+540 IPNSPDIYLG
-550 YSSALIVNGN
+550 KGGALIVNGDN
-560 NPQVFGSYKQR
+560 AQTFGK
-571 LQQDEEYTS
+571 YTQYMNIGETSS
-580 SLISRCNAMTSAAS
+580 SLISRCKEMTSTS
-594 TLQYYFDATS
+594 SQFDFFIGATS
-604 SGYGCWHYVCMPFD
+604 GSGYWYYLCMPFD
-618 VKRSE
+618 VKRSD
-623 ITPLTEGRA
+623 IILPEGTA

-662 MGKGYIFRINNGGSV
+662 MGKGYIFRSSKEGNVGF
-677 ELPATEETHNA
+677 PATEETHNA
-688 IFRSDAISTPLKE
+688 IFRNTAVSTPLVE

-712 NFVGNPYTCFYD
+712 NLVGNPYPCFYD

-732 PITVWNISNSTYN
+732 PITTWDVDNRTYK
-745 AYSAADDEF
+745 AYSAADDNF
-754 VLMPSQA
+754 VLTPQQA
-761 FFVQKPELVDAITF
+761 FFVQKPSLVDAITF

-798 SKQVQRKLV
+798 SQQVQRKLV
-807 DVALTCADRTDR
+807 DVVLTCADRTDR

-876 LSADDAYTIAVDR
+876 LPADDAYTIAVDR

-912 EGYMDD
+912 EGCLDD

>member
-25 EQLRALITAYDDIEV
+25 EQLRALITTSDDIEV

-94 SSSDYR
+94 SSYDYR
-100 RVYMDGN
+100 RVYMDGS
-107 LDININ
+107 LDMNN
-113 TANKTLTTQ
+113 YATYKTLTTQ
-122 THFFE
+122 THFFD

-135 QLTHYHFYYNSNSYT
+135 KVTHYHNYYNSNSYT

-201 NAADWNTISNMTG
+201 NADDWNTIRNMTG

-226 AIPASAFAKTSLRFI
+226 AIPANAFAKTSLRFI

-257 RPLVGRFV
+257 RPLVGRLV

-272 IYSYAFYK
+272 IYSNAFYR
-280 NFLTEVI
+280 NYIAEVI

-310 LGSGLTEIS
+310 LGSGLTEVS
-319 SYCFNNCEKLA
+319 SYCFNSCEKLT

-368 YCCKK
+368 YYCKK
-373 LENFNFSNAKTLKAE
+373 MENFNFSNAKILNAE

-508 NYWSKFTKVEPNP
+508 NYWSQFTKVEPNP
-521 NTPDKV
+521 NQPDKV

-540 IPNSPDMYLG
+540 IPNSPDIYLG
-550 YSSALIVNGN
+550 KGGALIVNGDN
-560 NPQVFGSYKQR
+560 AQTFGK
-571 LQQDEEYTS
+571 YTQYMNIGETSS
-580 SLISRCNAMTSAAS
+580 SLISRCKEMTSTS
-594 TLQYYFDATS
+594 SQFDFFIGATS
-604 SGYGCWHYVCMPFD
+604 GSGYWYYLCMPFD
-618 VKRSE
+618 VKRSD
-623 ITPLTEGRA
+623 IILPEGTA

-662 MGKGYIFRINNGGSV
+662 MGKGYIFRSSKEGNVGF
-677 ELPATEETHNA
+677 PATEETHNA
-688 IFRSDAISTPLKE
+688 IFRNTAVSTPLVE

-712 NFVGNPYTCFYD
+712 NLVGNPYPCFYD

-732 PITVWNISNSTYN
+732 PITTWDVDNRTYK
-745 AYSAADDEF
+745 AYSAADDNF
-754 VLMPSQA
+754 VLTPQQA
-761 FFVQKPELVDAITF
+761 FFVQKPSLVDAITF

-798 SKQVQRKLV
+798 SQQVQRKLV
-807 DVALTCADRTDR
+807 DVSLTCADRTDR

-862 EGAHRGGSVALGMY
+862 EGAHRGGRVALGMY
-876 LSADDAYTIAVDR
+876 LPADDAYTIAVDR

-912 EGYMDD
+912 EGCLDD

>member
-25 EQLRALITAYDDIEV
+25 EQLRALITTSDDIEV
-40 TEVTNDE
+40 TEVTND
-47 ANPWT
+47 AAHPWK
-52 VADGMA
+52 VENGMA
-58 SSTVGKIYK
+58 SSTVGKIYQY
-67 EVSSTIT
+67 VSSSIT
-74 IKFRAKGR
+74 IKFTTKKPIIMR
-82 ITIKYDF
+82 YDF

-94 SSSDYR
+94 SSNDSR
-100 RVYMDGN
+100 RVYTDGVTQV
-107 LDININ
+107 DSY
-113 TANKTLTTQ
+113 TAYKTKATST
-122 THFFE
+122 FYFGM
-127 LDEGEHVL
+127 GEHVFTY
-135 QLTHYHFYYNSNSYT
+135 THYHSYSVSDSYT
-150 QVLSIGNIRFQN
+150 QVLTIGNIRFESVE
-162 LDSQYM
+162 SQYM
-168 TINLSAPG
+168 NIHLSAPG
-176 TLGVEALALVNT
+176 TLGNEALSHVNT
-188 LPDMRFLRLTGKM
+188 LPEMHFLRLSGKM
-201 NAADWNTISNMTG
+201 NASDWNDISKMTG
-214 LWAIDMKDVDIT
+214 LKAIDMTNVDIET
-226 AIPASAFAKTSLRFI
+226 IPVKAFTNTSIRFI
-241 EFPAKLKTIG
+241 DFPTKLKTIG
-251 EKAFYE
+251 DNAFDD
-257 RPLVGRFV
+257 RLLTGPLV
-265 LPESLDS
+265 LPEGLDS
-272 IYSYAFYK
+272 IGKEAFQKNYITEVTIPESVRAIGQSAFYD
-280 NFLTEVI
+280 NQFL
-287 IPANVKYIGGYAFND
+287 K
-302 NDRLTSVT
+302 SVT
-310 LGSGLTEIS
+310 LNNRMETINRSLFN
-319 SYCFNNCEKLA
+319 YCKKLA
-330 VVKGGENVK
+330 VVRGGKNVR
-339 TIGSGA
+339 IVDQSA
-345 FNYCSELRSVSDL
+345 FSNCDSLRSISDIT
-358 APVTVGSSAF
+358 PVTINSSAF
-368 YCCKK
+368 YNCRK
-373 LENFNFSNAKTLKAE
+373 LESLNFSRIKSIGYESFYNCFGLKE
-388 AYRECNTLTDV
+388 A
-399 DLTTVETIENRC
+399 DLTTLTSINGRS
-411 FISCTGLK
+411 FIGCTGLK
-419 KVVLGNNI
+419 KVTFGNDI
-427 SKINEYAFTDC
+427 TTIKSDAFNGCD
-438 NALEE
+438 ALEE
-443 LHIGSSVSYLDNR
+443 VVLGSSINSLESN
-456 CFYTSSSSLKKVYV
+456 CFYSTKNALKRVYI
-470 TAPAPPSVYNNTSYY
+470 TAPAPPAVGSA
-485 PFYSTSGVTLYV
+485 PFYSPTSVTLYV

-508 NYWSKFTKVEPNP
+508 NYWSQFTKVEPNP
-521 NTPDKV
+521 NQPDKV

-540 IPNSPDMYLG
+540 IPNSPDLYLG
-550 YSSALIVNGN
+550 YGSSLIVNGN
-560 NPQVFGSYKQR
+560 NPQAFGNYKQHMDMEDR
-571 LQQDEEYTS
+571 YTS

-712 NFVGNPYTCFYD
+712 NFVGNPYPCYYD

-732 PITVWNISNSTYN
+732 PITVWSISNRTYN

-761 FFVQKPELVDAITF
+761 FFVQKPSLVDAITF

-786 DHSALAMRRAAR
+786 DHSALAMRRSAR
-798 SKQVQRKLV
+798 STQVQRKLV

-862 EGAHRGGSVALGMY
+862 EGAHRDGSVALGMY
-876 LSADDAYTIAVDR
+876 LPADDAYTIAVDR

-931 NTVATDADADN
+931 NTVATDTDADN

>member
-25 EQLRALITAYDDIEV
+25 EQLRALITVSDDIEV

-58 SSTVGKIYK
+58 SSTVGKINQNL
-67 EVSSTIT
+67 SSTIT

-94 SSSDYR
+94 SSYDYR
-100 RVYMDGN
+100 KVYMDGN
-107 LDININ
+107 LDMSIN

-122 THFFE
+122 THFFD

-135 QLTHYHFYYNSNSYT
+135 ELTHYHLYYLSNSYS

-188 LPDMRFLRLTGKM
+188 LPDMRYLRLTGKM

-241 EFPAKLKTIG
+241 EFPAQLKTIG

-257 RPLVGRFV
+257 RSLVGRLV

-310 LGSGLTEIS
+310 LGCGLTEIS
-319 SYCFNNCEKLA
+319 NYCFNSCEKLA

-339 TIGSGA
+339 TIESGA

-358 APVTVGSSAF
+358 APVTVGGSAF

-373 LENFNFSNAKTLKAE
+373 LENFNFSNAKTLKSE

-399 DLTTVETIENRC
+399 DLTTVETIGTRC
-411 FISCTGLK
+411 FITCTGLK

-427 SKINEYAFTDC
+427 SRINEYAFTDC

-443 LHIGSSVSYLDNR
+443 LHIGSSVSNLDSR
-456 CFYTSSSSLKKVYV
+456 CFYTTSSSLKKVYV

-527 NLYKKL
+527 NIYKKL

-540 IPNSPDMYLG
+540 IPNSPDIYIG
-550 YSSALIVNGN
+550 KGGSLIVNGDN
-560 NPQVFGSYKQR
+560 AQAFGK
-571 LQQDEEYTS
+571 YTQYMNIGETSS
-580 SLISRCNAMTSAAS
+580 SLISRCKEMTSTS
-594 TLQYYFDATS
+594 SQFDFFIGAT
-604 SGYGCWHYVCMPFD
+604 SGYGYWYYLCMPFD
-618 VKRSE
+618 VKRSD
-623 ITPLTEGRA
+623 IILPEGTA

-649 GNWKDVPADSVLH
+649 GNWKDVSADAVLQT
-662 MGKGYIFRINNGGSV
+662 GKGYIFRSSKEGDVGF
-677 ELPATEETHNA
+677 PATEETHNA
-688 IFRSDAISTPLKE
+688 IFRSEAITTPLVE
-701 YAAVESANAGW
+701 YAAEESANAGW
-712 NFVGNPYTCFYD
+712 NLVGNPYPCFYD

-732 PITVWNISNSTYN
+732 PITTWDVDNRTYK
-745 AYSAADDEF
+745 AYSATDDNF
-754 VLMPSQA
+754 VLTPLQA
-761 FFVQKPELVDAITF
+761 FFVQKPSLVEAITF

-807 DVALTCADRTDR
+807 DVALTCTDRTDR

-862 EGAHRGGSVALGMY
+862 EGAHRSGSVALGMY
-876 LSADDAYTIAVDR
+876 LPADDVYTIAIDR
-889 DELGVKLL
+889 NELGAKLL

-912 EGYMDD
+912 EGYADD

-924 EAPTTGI
+924 ETTTTGI
-931 NTVATDADADN
+931 NTVATDAKTDD
-942 AIYTIDGRRVNSTAQ
+942 AIYTIDGRRVSNTDK